1 MGILTMRITSTAFVL
16 LIQTFVCLASNDSQF
31 QLINRATG
39 FCLVK
44 LNNHCNDIRWT
55 SGDRL
60 LVQYKNKCLGVQ
72 GKTVGSEVNLYDCDE
87 TSELQ
92 KWECKNETVI
102 ALKGQELYIDLT
114 ADNTAVLS
122 NKVVPSSHLTISG
135 TSSGACTRTYTEL
148 YTIEGN
154 AAGRPCM
161 FPFFYKSIWYS
172 ECTAIESPGNRKWCA
187 VETKYDHE
195 LWGYC
200 PTNSK
205 ETWNKDPT
213 TGASYQLNTQS
224 ALTWDQADASC
235 KQQSASLLSI
245 SNPHEQAYISALL
258 GANWGQEYK
267 LWVGLSFQDL
277 DYVWKWSNGNPYAY
291 LNWDSGHPVSNPGYK
306 CGIIDG
312 TVQFSWQ
319 SSKCNKKLGYICYSE
334 GPLDAPTE
342 APESGFCTAPW
353 IPYNGHCFY
362 LYRNETKK
370 WSDAQKACRKEE
382 GDLVSIRNVEDQ
394 SFIISQLGYA
404 STDELWIGLNDRKRE
419 RLFVWSDHSPVSYT
433 SWDSR
438 EPTVTSEQE
447 DCVLIRGENGNWAD
461 RVCDEKHGFICMK
474 TSDSEPSGDEV
485 ELNAGCKTGWKRHGS
500 YCYFVGTET
509 KTFHEANDD
518 CKSSNSYLADVS
530 TGVDNNFLVSLVGLR
545 PEKHFWIGLSN
556 LKNREYFM
564 WTNNAYPRYTHW
576 NTHMPGHV
584 QGCVAMATGHSAGLW
599 DVLPCTNKEKYIC
612 KHLAEG
618 AALTPAPPTTATPN
632 CTDGW
637 IKMQSRGICYKI
649 FPEASEKRKTWYE
662 ARDYCR
668 AIGGD
673 LVSIHSSADLLRTYN
688 NIYNHWPNQYWIGL
702 SAPDPDTGYVWSDR
716 SPVNFQ
722 DWKDGEP
729 NNKNNAE
736 LCVEVERV
744 YWDNIFLWSD
754 VPCEKYNNWIC
765 QIHAGVTPKPAPDPV
780 TPEYN
785 TTSDG
790 WLEWNGAQYYIN
802 EKAMAMEDA
811 RTFCR
816 QRHGDLVS
824 INSEAER
831 IFLWKQIS
839 TGHQNSWI
847 GLSVDLDGTFQWMDG
862 SQVVFQR
869 WDENQPEF
877 KNFDE
882 NCAVMTHHNGFW
894 HDSNCGLEYMSF
906 CKRSSSTPTNTTAA
920 VPTVSPKGGC
930 PPPWKKFNS
939 KCYIIFKNQ
948 NLTWQ
953 DAREKC
959 KQKGGQLASI
969 TSRQVEVFLLSQMVD
984 APTTDLW
991 IGLIWSQ
998 WKTYWTDGQPKSYTN
1013 LGNNHWYWY
1022 DQMKNCF
1029 VINTKPLVGIGKWIQ
1044 KSCNDTNGFICHRNL
1059 DTSQPDSPEPTISTN
1074 YIKILN
1080 DSIKVVPQQMNWDK
1094 AAEYCKND
1102 DALLASLRNEWMQAY
1117 VELMAL
1123 NLKAPLWFGLHKVQI
1138 NGSFRYVDGWHL
1150 IFSRWGTNEPR
1161 KDRSCVYMDVD
1172 GKWKTAHCNETLMSV
1187 CMKSTDVLPTE
1198 STIFPGV
1205 CPQDPEAT
1213 IENKNYIW
1221 VPFRGYCY
1229 IFITEQ
1235 THWRE
1240 ASTTCVA
1247 HGGMLASIE
1256 DSSEQKFLEINLR
1269 TFQDGYTS
1277 FWIGLFK
1284 KQHKEEWLWV
1294 DRTAMGYTNWAEGQP
1309 FNMSFGSRTGEIS
1322 TSDGT
1327 WKDIGI
1333 WDYRPYICKTPK
1345 VLLPTPSPPAQ
1356 TGLPHHQRVYITTA
1370 VVLVITGIA
1379 VVAVTAVFIFKKF
1392 GHQLPAPNTFD
1403 NPLFFSSRVSQP
1415 EQADT
1420 SILVEN
1426 AAEENTGDLISM

>member
-1 MGILTMRITSTAFVL
+1 MRITSTVFVL
-16 LIQTFVCLASNDSQF
+16 LIQTFLYSQF

-60 LVQYKNKCLGVQ
+60 LVQNKNKCLGVQ

-92 KWECKNETVI
+92 KWECMNETVI

-122 NKVVPSSHLTISG
+122 NKVVPNSHLTISG

-161 FPFFYKSIWYS
+161 FPFFYKSNWYS
-172 ECTAIESPGNRKWCA
+172 ECTAVDSPGNRKWCA

-245 SNPHEQAYISALL
+245 SNPHEQAYIS
-258 GANWGQEYK
+258 GKEK
-267 LWVGLSFQDL
+267 
-277 DYVWKWSNGNPYAY
+277 
-291 LNWDSGHPVSNPGYK
+291 
-306 CGIIDG
+306 
-312 TVQFSWQ
+312 T
-319 SSKCNKKLGYICYSE
+319 
-334 GPLDAPTE
+334 
-342 APESGFCTAPW
+342 PESGFCTAPW

-370 WSDAQKACRKEE
+370 WSDAQKACRKEG
-382 GDLVSIRNVEDQ
+382 GDLVTIRNVEDQ

-404 STDELWIGLNDRKRE
+404 STDELWIGLNDRNRE

-500 YCYFVGTET
+500 YCYFLGTET

-518 CKSSNSYLADVS
+518 CKSSNSYLADL
-530 TGVDNNFLVSLVGLR
+530 GGAEIYSLEHSYLTISFITQG
-545 PEKHFWIGLSN
+545 N
-556 LKNREYFM
+556 
-564 WTNNAYPRYTHW
+564 
-576 NTHMPGHV
+576 V

-599 DVLPCTNKEKYIC
+599 DMLPCTNKEKYIC

-618 AALTPAPPTTATPN
+618 EALTPAPPTTATPN

-673 LVSIHSSADLLRTYN
+673 LVSIHSSADLLPR
-688 NIYNHWPNQYWIGL
+688 HNQYWIGL
-702 SAPDPDTGYVWSDR
+702 SAPDPDTGYVWSDG

-722 DWKDGEP
+722 EWSDGEP
-729 NNKNNAE
+729 NNENNAE
-736 LCVEVERV
+736 SCAEMKPN
-744 YWDNIFLWSD
+744 YWEKTLFWSD
-754 VPCEKYNNWIC
+754 VHCEKYNNWIC
-765 QIHAGVTPKPAPDPV
+765 QIHAGTAWSQLRISYLFS
-780 TPEYN
+780 EYN

-802 EKAMAMEDA
+802 KKAMAMEDA
-811 RTFCR
+811 RMFCR

-831 IFLWKQIS
+831 IFLWKQVS
-839 TGHQNSWI
+839 YQNSWI

-862 SQVVFQR
+862 SQLLFQS
-869 WDENQPEF
+869 WQENQPDF

-882 NCAVMTHHNGFW
+882 NCAFMTYHNGFW
-894 HDSNCGLEYMSF
+894 HDSSCGLEYASI
-906 CKRSSSTPTNTTAA
+906 CKRSSSTPANTTAA

-930 PPPWKKFNS
+930 PHPWKKCNS
-939 KCYIIFKNQ
+939 KCYSIIDNQ
-948 NLTWQ
+948 NLTWH

-959 KQKGGQLASI
+959 KQKGGNLVSI
-969 TSRQVEVFLLSQMVD
+969 TSRQVEGLFHFLFTQISISILLPSRLLRSIYDTTTEFLLFSLYHHVSLFSVD
-984 APTTDLW
+984 PTLFP
-991 IGLIWSQ
+991 Q
-998 WKTYWTDGQPKSYTN
+998 
-1013 LGNNHWYWY
+1013 
-1022 DQMKNCF
+1022 KNCF
-1029 VINTKPLVGIGKWIQ
+1029 VINTKPLIGIGKWIQ

-1102 DALLASLRNEWMQAY
+1102 DALLASLRNEWTQAY
-1117 VELMAL
+1117 VELLAL
-1123 NLKAPLWFGLHKVQI
+1123 NLKAPLWFGLHKI

-1150 IFSRWGTNEPR
+1150 IFSRWGKNEPS

-1172 GKWKTAHCNETLMSV
+1172 GKWKTTHCNETLMSV

-1198 STIFPGV
+1198 STLFPGV
-1205 CPQDPEAT
+1205 CPLDPEAT

-1235 THWRE
+1235 KRWQE
-1240 ASTTCVA
+1240 ASTSCVA

-1284 KQHKEEWLWV
+1284 KQHK
-1294 DRTAMGYTNWAEGQP
+1294 
-1309 FNMSFGSRTGEIS
+1309 GESLFIFMVNNNNNNNS
-1322 TSDGT
+1322 NIFFDHLFLNQIF
-1327 WKDIGI
+1327 K
-1333 WDYRPYICKTPK
+1333 
-1345 VLLPTPSPPAQ
+1345 

-1379 VVAVTAVFIFKKF
+1379 VVAVTAVFFFKKF

>member
-1 MGILTMRITSTAFVL
+1 MGMLTMRITSTVFVL
-16 LIQTFVCLASNDSQF
+16 LIQTFFCLASDDPQF
-31 QLINRATG
+31 QLINRGTG

-44 LNNHCNDIRWT
+44 LNNFCFSMRWT

-102 ALKGQELYIDLT
+102 ALKGQELYINLT
-114 ADNTAVLS
+114 ADNSAVLS
-122 NKVVPSSHLTISG
+122 NKAGPSSHLTISG

-161 FPFFYKSIWYS
+161 FPFFYKSNWYS
-172 ECTAIESPGNRKWCA
+172 ECTAFDSTGNRKWCA

-235 KQQSASLLSI
+235 KQQGASLLSI
-245 SNPHEQAYISALL
+245 SNPHEQAYVS
-258 GANWGQEYK
+258 GANRGQEYK
-267 LWVGLSFQDL
+267 LWVGLIFQDL

-312 TVQFSWQ
+312 AVQYSWQ

-334 GPLDAPTE
+334 GPLAAPTE
-342 APESGFCTAPW
+342 AAETGFCTAPW
-353 IPYNGHCFY
+353 IPYNGDCFY

-370 WSDAQKACRKEE
+370 WSDAQKACRKEG

-394 SFIISQLGYA
+394 SFVISQLGYA

-461 RVCDEKHGFICMK
+461 HVCEEKHGFICMK

-518 CKSSNSYLADVS
+518 CKSSKSYLADIA
-530 TGVDNNFLVSLVGLR
+530 TGVDNAFLINLVGLR

-564 WTNNAYPRYTHW
+564 WTNNAYARYTHW
-576 NTHMPGHV
+576 NTNMPGHV
-584 QGCVAMATGHSAGLW
+584 QGCVAMATGHFAGLW

-618 AALTPAPPTTATPN
+618 EALTPAPPTTATPN

-637 IKMQSRGICYKI
+637 IKMPSRHVCYKI
-649 FPEASEKRKTWYE
+649 FPEDSEERKTWYE

-673 LVSIHSSADLLRTYN
+673 LVSIHSSADLLHTQSYTY
-688 NIYNHWPNQYWIGL
+688 YHWINQYWIGL
-702 SAPDPDTGYVWSDR
+702 SAPDPDTGYVWSDG

-722 DWKDGEP
+722 KWKDGEP
-729 NNKNNAE
+729 NNKNDAE
-736 LCVEVERV
+736 FCVEMGHEH
-744 YWDNIFLWSD
+744 WGGTFFWSD
-754 VPCEKYNNWIC
+754 VHCEKYNGWIC
-765 QIHAGVTPKPAPDPV
+765 QIHAA
-780 TPEYN
+780 YN

-802 EKAMAMEDA
+802 KNEMAMEDA

-816 QRHGDLVS
+816 QRHGDLVF

-839 TGHQNSWI
+839 TGYWNSWI

-862 SQVVFQR
+862 SQVLFQR
-869 WDENQPEF
+869 WDENQPKF

-894 HDSNCGLEYMSF
+894 HDSNCGLEYISF
-906 CKRSSSTPTNTTAA
+906 CKRSSSPPTNTTAA

-939 KCYIIFKNQ
+939 KCYSVIYNQ
-948 NLTWQ
+948 NLTWH

-959 KQKGGQLASI
+959 RQKGGQLASI
-969 TSRQVEVFLLSQMVD
+969 TSRQVE
-984 APTTDLW
+984 
-991 IGLIWSQ
+991 
-998 WKTYWTDGQPKSYTN
+998 
-1013 LGNNHWYWY
+1013 
-1022 DQMKNCF
+1022 
-1029 VINTKPLVGIGKWIQ
+1029 
-1044 KSCNDTNGFICHRNL
+1044 
-1059 DTSQPDSPEPTISTN
+1059 DTSRPDPPEPTISTN

-1094 AAEYCKND
+1094 AVEYCKND
-1102 DALLASLRNEWMQAY
+1102 DALLASLRNEWTQAY
-1117 VELMAL
+1117 VELLAL

-1138 NGSFRYVDGWHL
+1138 NGSFRYVDRWHL

-1213 IENKNYIW
+1213 IESNNYIW

-1235 THWRE
+1235 KHWQE
-1240 ASTTCVA
+1240 ASTSCVA
-1247 HGGMLASIE
+1247 HGGMLPSIE

-1269 TFQDGYTS
+1269 TFQDSYTS

-1284 KQHKEEWLWV
+1284 KQYKEEWLWL
-1294 DRTAMGYTNWAEGQP
+1294 DRTVMGYTNWAEGQP
-1309 FNMSFGSRTGEIS
+1309 DHMSFGSRTGEIS

-1327 WKDIGI
+1327 WKDMEM
-1333 WDYRPYICKTPK
+1333 WVRRPYICKTQK
-1345 VLLPTPSPPAQ
+1345 GKLSPPIHM
-1356 TGLPHHQRVYITTA
+1356 P
-1370 VVLVITGIA
+1370 
-1379 VVAVTAVFIFKKF
+1379 F
-1392 GHQLPAPNTFD
+1392 QLPKYRRNSYSRFWKCKI
-1403 NPLFFSSRVSQP
+1403 NPHQNRPKMFFTDREYWQC
-1415 EQADT
+1415 
-1420 SILVEN
+1420 IL
-1426 AAEENTGDLISM
+1426 

>member
-1 MGILTMRITSTAFVL
+1 ITVFQYFFST
-16 LIQTFVCLASNDSQF
+16 DPQF

-44 LNNHCNDIRWT
+44 LNNFCLSMRWT

-60 LVQYKNKCLGVQ
+60 LVQYKKKCLGVQ
-72 GKTVGSEVNLYDCDE
+72 GKTVGSEVNFYDCDE

-102 ALKGQELYIDLT
+102 ALKGQELYINLT
-114 ADNTAVLS
+114 ADNSAVLS
-122 NKVVPSSHLTISG
+122 NKVGPNSHLTISG

-161 FPFFYKSIWYS
+161 FPFFYKSNWYS
-172 ECTAIESPGNRKWCA
+172 ECTAFDSAGNRKWCA

-235 KQQSASLLSI
+235 KQQGASLLSI
-245 SNPHEQAYISALL
+245 SNPHEQAYVSGKVTNLHSTL
-258 GANWGQEYK
+258 N
-267 LWVGLSFQDL
+267 LWVGLIFQDL

-291 LNWDSGHPVSNPGYK
+291 LNWDSAAE
-306 CGIIDG
+306 
-312 TVQFSWQ
+312 T
-319 SSKCNKKLGYICYSE
+319 
-334 GPLDAPTE
+334 
-342 APESGFCTAPW
+342 GFCTAPW
-353 IPYNGHCFY
+353 IPYNSDCFY

-370 WSDAQKACRKEE
+370 WSDAQKACRKEG

-438 EPTVTSEQE
+438 EPTVTSEQQ

-461 RVCDEKHGFICMK
+461 RVCEEKHGFICMK

-518 CKSSNSYLADVS
+518 CKSSKSYLADIS
-530 TGVDNNFLVSLVGLR
+530 TGVDNAFLINLVGLR

-564 WTNNAYPRYTHW
+564 WTNNAYARYTHW
-576 NTHMPGHV
+576 NTNMPGHV
-584 QGCVAMATGHSAGLW
+584 QGCVAMATGHFAGLW

-618 AALTPAPPTTATPN
+618 EALTPAPPTTATPN

-637 IKMQSRGICYKI
+637 IKMPSRHVCYKI
-649 FPEASEKRKTWYE
+649 FPEDSEERKTWYE

-673 LVSIHSSADLLRTYN
+673 LVSIHSSADLLHTQSYS
-688 NIYNHWPNQYWIGL
+688 YYHWYSIF
-702 SAPDPDTGYVWSDR
+702 APDPDTGYVWSDG

-722 DWKDGEP
+722 KWKDGEP
-729 NNKNNAE
+729 NNKNDAE
-736 LCVEVERV
+736 FCVEMEHEH
-744 YWDNIFLWSD
+744 WGGTFFWSD
-754 VPCEKYNNWIC
+754 VHCEKYNGWIC
-765 QIHAGVTPKPAPDPV
+765 QIHAGDTPKPAPDPV
-780 TPEYN
+780 TPAYN

-802 EKAMAMEDA
+802 KNEMAMEDA

-816 QRHGDLVS
+816 QRHGDLVF

-831 IFLWKQIS
+831 IFLWKQVSNGIFK
-839 TGHQNSWI
+839 I
-847 GLSVDLDGTFQWMDG
+847 FFKVMVL
-862 SQVVFQR
+862 FQR
-869 WDENQPEF
+869 WDENQPKF

-894 HDSNCGLEYMSF
+894 HDSNCGLEYISF
-906 CKRSSSTPTNTTAA
+906 CKRSSSPPTNTTAA

-939 KCYIIFKNQ
+939 KVRCLFIVIYNQ
-948 NLTWQ
+948 NLTWH

-959 KQKGGQLASI
+959 RQKGGQLASI
-969 TSRQVEVFLLSQMVD
+969 TSRQVEVFLLSQMVG

-991 IGLIWSQ
+991 IGLFQSEWT
-998 WKTYWTDGQPKSYTN
+998 TYWSDGQPKSYTN
-1013 LGNNHWYWY
+1013 LGDN
-1022 DQMKNCF
+1022 
-1029 VINTKPLVGIGKWIQ
+1029 VNT
-1044 KSCNDTNGFICHRNL
+1044 SR
-1059 DTSQPDSPEPTISTN
+1059 PDPPEPTISTN

-1080 DSIKVVPQQMNWDK
+1080 DSIKVVPQQMKWDK

-1102 DALLASLRNEWMQAY
+1102 DALLASLRNEWTQAY
-1117 VELMAL
+1117 VELLAL

-1213 IENKNYIW
+1213 LESNNYIW

-1235 THWRE
+1235 KYWQE
-1240 ASTTCVA
+1240 ASTSCVA
-1247 HGGMLASIE
+1247 HGGMLPSIE

-1269 TFQDGYTS
+1269 TFQDSYTS

-1284 KQHKEEWLWV
+1284 KQYKEEWLWL
-1294 DRTAMGYTNWAEGQP
+1294 DRTVMGYTNWAEGQP
-1309 FNMSFGSRTGEIS
+1309 DNMSFGSRTGEIS

-1327 WKDIGI
+1327 WKDMEM
-1333 WDYRPYICKTPK
+1333 WVRRPYICKTQK
-1345 VLLPTPSPPAQ
+1345 GKLITSTFSLCTE
-1356 TGLPHHQRVYITTA
+1356 TGLPHQQRVYITTA

-1392 GHQLPAPNTFD
+1392 RHQLPAPNTFD
-1403 NPLFFSSRVSQP
+1403 NPLFFNSRVSQP

-1426 AAEENTGDLISM
+1426 AVEENTGNLISM

>member
-1 MGILTMRITSTAFVL
+1 MKIFFVL
-16 LIQTFVCLASNDSQF
+16 YITNSTVFQYFFSTDPQF

-44 LNNHCNDIRWT
+44 LNNFCLSMRWT

-60 LVQYKNKCLGVQ
+60 LVQYKKKCLGVQ
-72 GKTVGSEVNLYDCDE
+72 GKTVGSEVNFYDCDE

-102 ALKGQELYIDLT
+102 ALKGQELYINLT
-114 ADNTAVLS
+114 ADNSAVLS
-122 NKVVPSSHLTISG
+122 NKVGPSSHLTISG

-161 FPFFYKSIWYS
+161 FPFFYKSNWYS
-172 ECTAIESPGNRKWCA
+172 ACTAFDSAGNRKWCA

-235 KQQSASLLSI
+235 KQQGASLLSI
-245 SNPHEQAYISALL
+245 SNPHEQAYVSGKVTNLHSTL
-258 GANWGQEYK
+258 N
-267 LWVGLSFQDL
+267 LWVGLIFQDL

-312 TVQFSWQ
+312 AVQYSWQ

-334 GPLDAPTE
+334 GPLAAPTE
-342 APESGFCTAPW
+342 AAETGFCTAPW

-370 WSDAQKACRKEE
+370 WSDAQKACRKEG

-404 STDELWIGLNDRKRE
+404 STDELWIGLNDRNRE

-461 RVCDEKHGFICMK
+461 RVCEEKHGFICMK

-518 CKSSNSYLADVS
+518 CKSSKSYLADVS
-530 TGVDNNFLVSLVGLR
+530 TGVDNAFLVSLVGLR

-618 AALTPAPPTTATPN
+618 EALTPAPPTTATPN

-637 IKMQSRGICYKI
+637 TKMQSRGVCYK
-649 FPEASEKRKTWYE
+649 ASEKRKTWYE

-673 LVSIHSSADLLRTYN
+673 LVSIHSSADLLPRQFERYSVIWSTIRYKN
-688 NIYNHWPNQYWIGL
+688 LEHTFVHYRHNQYWIGL
-702 SAPDPDTGYVWSDR
+702 SAPDPDTGYVWSDG

-722 DWKDGEP
+722 EWKDGEP
-729 NNKNNAE
+729 NNENNAE
-736 LCVEVERV
+736 SCAQMKRN
-744 YWDNIFLWSD
+744 YWEKTFFWSD
-754 VPCEKYNNWIC
+754 VHCEKYNNWVC
-765 QIHAGVTPKPAPDPV
+765 QIHAGTAWSQLSNSFPAPDPV

-802 EKAMAMEDA
+802 KNLMAMEDA

-831 IFLWKQIS
+831 IFLWKQVSNGIFK
-839 TGHQNSWI
+839 TFTKLLFQSW
-847 GLSVDLDGTFQWMDG
+847 Q
-862 SQVVFQR
+862 
-869 WDENQPEF
+869 ENQPDF

-882 NCAVMTHHNGFW
+882 NCAFMAYHNGFW
-894 HDSNCGLEYMSF
+894 HDSSCGLEYASI
-906 CKRSSSTPTNTTAA
+906 CKRSSSTPANTTAA
-920 VPTVSPKGGC
+920 VPTVPPKGGC
-930 PPPWKKFNS
+930 PHPWKKFNS
-939 KCYIIFKNQ
+939 KCYSIIDNQ
-948 NLTWQ
+948 NLTWH

-959 KQKGGQLASI
+959 KQKGGNLVSI
-969 TSRQVEVFLLSQMVD
+969 TSRDVEGLFHFHFTQISISILLPSPLLWSVYD
-984 APTTDLW
+984 TTATAH
-991 IGLIWSQ
+991 
-998 WKTYWTDGQPKSYTN
+998 KA
-1013 LGNNHWYWY
+1013 NNSVLNKLYFVVPR
-1022 DQMKNCF
+1022 QMK
-1029 VINTKPLVGIGKWIQ
+1029 
-1044 KSCNDTNGFICHRNL
+1044 
-1059 DTSQPDSPEPTISTN
+1059 
-1074 YIKILN
+1074 
-1080 DSIKVVPQQMNWDK
+1080 WDK
-1094 AAEYCKND
+1094 AAEYCQND
-1102 DALLASLRNEWMQAY
+1102 DALLASLRNEWTQAY
-1117 VELMAL
+1117 VELLAL
-1123 NLKAPLWFGLHKVQI
+1123 NLKAPLWFGLHKAQI
-1138 NGSFRYVDGWHL
+1138 NGSFRYVDRWHL
-1150 IFSRWGTNEPR
+1150 TFSRWGKNEPS

-1172 GKWKTAHCNETLMSV
+1172 GRWKTAHCNETLMSV

-1198 STIFPGV
+1198 STLFPGV
-1205 CPQDPEAT
+1205 CPLDPEAT

-1235 THWRE
+1235 KGWQE
-1240 ASTTCVA
+1240 ASTSCVA

-1256 DSSEQKFLEINLR
+1256 DSAEQEFLESNLR
-1269 TFQDGYTS
+1269 TFQD
-1277 FWIGLFK
+1277 K
-1284 KQHKEEWLWV
+1284 EWLWV
-1294 DRTAMGYTNWAEGQP
+1294 DRSVIGYTNWAEGQP
-1309 FNMSFGSRTGEIS
+1309 VNGSRLIRRGEIS

-1327 WKDIGI
+1327 WKDTEMWGQ
-1333 WDYRPYICKTPK
+1333 RPYICKTQK
-1345 VLLPTPSPPAQ
+1345 E

-1379 VVAVTAVFIFKKF
+1379 VVAVTAVFFFKKF

-1403 NPLFFSSRVSQP
+1403 NPLFFSSKVSQP

-1426 AAEENTGDLISM
+1426 AAEENTGD

>member
-1 MGILTMRITSTAFVL
+1 MRITSTVFVL
-16 LIQTFVCLASNDSQF
+16 LIQTFLCLASDDSQF

-60 LVQYKNKCLGVQ
+60 LVQNKNKCLGVQ

-122 NKVVPSSHLTISG
+122 NKVAPSSHLTISG

-161 FPFFYKSIWYS
+161 FPFFYKSNWYS
-172 ECTAIESPGNRKWCA
+172 ECTAFDSPGNRKWCA
-187 VETKYDHE
+187 AETKYDHE

-245 SNPHEQAYISALL
+245 SNPHEQAYIS
-258 GANWGQEYK
+258 GKETTNSHFRPTIRS
-267 LWVGLSFQDL
+267 LWESCYFGHKTRFWILSL
-277 DYVWKWSNGNPYAY
+277 HKHSV
-291 LNWDSGHPVSNPGYK
+291 
-306 CGIIDG
+306 
-312 TVQFSWQ
+312 TFS
-319 SSKCNKKLGYICYSE
+319 
-334 GPLDAPTE
+334 
-342 APESGFCTAPW
+342 
-353 IPYNGHCFY
+353 
-362 LYRNETKK
+362 
-370 WSDAQKACRKEE
+370 
-382 GDLVSIRNVEDQ
+382 
-394 SFIISQLGYA
+394 
-404 STDELWIGLNDRKRE
+404 STDELWIGLNDRNRE

-447 DCVLIRGENGNWAD
+447 DYDCPCLACSSE
-461 RVCDEKHGFICMK
+461 C
-474 TSDSEPSGDEV
+474 TSITKALDHNSV
-485 ELNAGCKTGWKRHGS
+485 S
-500 YCYFVGTET
+500 YILF
-509 KTFHEANDD
+509 
-518 CKSSNSYLADVS
+518 
-530 TGVDNNFLVSLVGLR
+530 
-545 PEKHFWIGLSN
+545 
-556 LKNREYFM
+556 
-564 WTNNAYPRYTHW
+564 
-576 NTHMPGHV
+576 
-584 QGCVAMATGHSAGLW
+584 
-599 DVLPCTNKEKYIC
+599 
-612 KHLAEG
+612 
-618 AALTPAPPTTATPN
+618 
-632 CTDGW
+632 
-637 IKMQSRGICYKI
+637 KI
-649 FPEASEKRKTWYE
+649 FTEASEKRKTWYE

-673 LVSIHSSADLLRTYN
+673 LVSIHSSADLLPR
-688 NIYNHWPNQYWIGL
+688 PNQYWIGL
-702 SAPDPDTGYVWSDR
+702 SAPDPDTGYVWSDG

-722 DWKDGEP
+722 EWSDGEP
-729 NNKNNAE
+729 NNENNAE
-736 LCVEVERV
+736 SCAEMKSN
-744 YWDNIFLWSD
+744 YWQKTFFWSD
-754 VPCEKYNNWIC
+754 VHCEKYNNWIC
-765 QIHAGVTPKPAPDPV
+765 QVHA
-780 TPEYN
+780 EYN

-802 EKAMAMEDA
+802 KKAMAMEDA
-811 RTFCR
+811 RMFCR

-831 IFLWKQIS
+831 IFLWKQVS
-839 TGHQNSWI
+839 YQNSWI

-862 SQVVFQR
+862 SQLLFQS
-869 WDENQPEF
+869 WQENQPDF

-882 NCAVMTHHNGFW
+882 NCAFMTYHNGFW
-894 HDSNCGLEYMSF
+894 HDSSCGLEYASI
-906 CKRSSSTPTNTTAA
+906 CKRSSSTPANTTAA
-920 VPTVSPKGGC
+920 VPTVPPKGGC
-930 PPPWKKFNS
+930 PHPWKKFNS
-939 KCYIIFKNQ
+939 KCYSIIDNQ
-948 NLTWQ
+948 NLTWH

-959 KQKGGQLASI
+959 KQKGGNLVSI
-969 TSRQVEVFLLSQMVD
+969 TSRDVEGLFHFLFTQICISILLPSPLLWSIYDTTTEFLLLCS
-984 APTTDLW
+984 
-991 IGLIWSQ
+991 
-998 WKTYWTDGQPKSYTN
+998 
-1013 LGNNHWYWY
+1013 
-1022 DQMKNCF
+1022 F
-1029 VINTKPLVGIGKWIQ
+1029 
-1044 KSCNDTNGFICHRNL
+1044 

-1102 DALLASLRNEWMQAY
+1102 DALLASLRNEWTQAY
-1117 VELMAL
+1117 VELLAL
-1123 NLKAPLWFGLHKVQI
+1123 NLKAPLWFGLHKAQI

-1150 IFSRWGTNEPR
+1150 IFSRWGKNEPS

-1172 GKWKTAHCNETLMSV
+1172 GKWKTTHCNETLMSV
-1187 CMKSTDVLPTE
+1187 CMKST
-1198 STIFPGV
+1198 
-1205 CPQDPEAT
+1205 DPEAT

-1235 THWRE
+1235 KRWQE
-1240 ASTTCVA
+1240 ASTSCVA

-1284 KQHKEEWLWV
+1284 KQHKEEWLWLDKTV
-1294 DRTAMGYTNWAEGQP
+1294 ISYTNWAEGQP
-1309 FNMSFGSRTGEIS
+1309 VNGSRLPRRGEIS

-1327 WKDIGI
+1327 WTDIGM
-1333 WDYRPYICKTPK
+1333 WVQRPYICKIQK
-1345 VLLPTPSPPAQ
+1345 E

-1379 VVAVTAVFIFKKF
+1379 VVAVSAVFFFKKF

-1420 SILVEN
+1420 NILVEN

>member
-1 MGILTMRITSTAFVL
+1 MDEDFLCFFTSPTVL
-16 LIQTFVCLASNDSQF
+16 FFNIFFSTDSQF

-60 LVQYKNKCLGVQ
+60 LVQNKNKCLGVQ

-92 KWECKNETVI
+92 KWECMNETVI

-122 NKVVPSSHLTISG
+122 NKVVPNSHLTISG

-161 FPFFYKSIWYS
+161 FPFFYKSNWYS
-172 ECTAIESPGNRKWCA
+172 ECTAVDSPGNRKWCA

-245 SNPHEQAYISALL
+245 SNPHEQAYIS
-258 GANWGQEYK
+258 GKEK
-267 LWVGLSFQDL
+267 MTSFI
-277 DYVWKWSNGNPYAY
+277 YHHCSV
-291 LNWDSGHPVSNPGYK
+291 GHPVSNPGYK

-312 TVQFSWQ
+312 AVQLSWQ

-370 WSDAQKACRKEE
+370 WSDAQKACRKEG
-382 GDLVSIRNVEDQ
+382 GDLVTIRNVEDQ
-394 SFIISQLGYA
+394 SFIISQLGYGMA
-404 STDELWIGLNDRKRE
+404 IKTSEHHLHSFNITFTLHFSYLCNFYAIAGDKQVVTLMQCDSAFWCFTPCYHKKTERQHLTTGLN
-419 RLFVWSDHSPVSYT
+419 SSPTCFSAM
-433 SWDSR
+433 
-438 EPTVTSEQE
+438 Q
-447 DCVLIRGENGNWAD
+447 
-461 RVCDEKHGFICMK
+461 
-474 TSDSEPSGDEV
+474 
-485 ELNAGCKTGWKRHGS
+485 GWKRHGS
-500 YCYFVGTET
+500 YCYFLGTET

-518 CKSSNSYLADVS
+518 CKTSNVTCVNISR
-530 TGVDNNFLVSLVGLR
+530 VDNAFLVSLVGLR

-564 WTNNAYPRYTHW
+564 WTNNAYARYTHW
-576 NTHMPGHV
+576 NTHMPGNV

-599 DVLPCTNKEKYIC
+599 DMLPCTNKEKYIC

-618 AALTPAPPTTATPN
+618 EALTPAPPTTATPN

-673 LVSIHSSADLLRTYN
+673 LVSIHSSADLLPR
-688 NIYNHWPNQYWIGL
+688 HNQYWIGL
-702 SAPDPDTGYVWSDR
+702 SAPDPDTGYVWSDG
-716 SPVNFQ
+716 SPVSLQFLTLYNE
-722 DWKDGEP
+722 WSDGEP
-729 NNKNNAE
+729 NNENNAE
-736 LCVEVERV
+736 SCAEMKPN
-744 YWDNIFLWSD
+744 YWEKTLFWSD
-754 VPCEKYNNWIC
+754 VHCEKYNNWIC
-765 QIHAGVTPKPAPDPV
+765 QIHAGTAWSQLRISYLFS
-780 TPEYN
+780 EYN

-802 EKAMAMEDA
+802 KKAMAMEDA
-811 RTFCR
+811 RMFCR

-831 IFLWKQIS
+831 IFLWKQVSNGICK
-839 TGHQNSWI
+839 
-847 GLSVDLDGTFQWMDG
+847 TFTKLIFLIIH
-862 SQVVFQR
+862 SR
-869 WDENQPEF
+869 
-877 KNFDE
+877 
-882 NCAVMTHHNGFW
+882 FW
-894 HDSNCGLEYMSF
+894 HDSSCGLEYASI
-906 CKRSSSTPTNTTAA
+906 CKRSSSTPANTTAA

-930 PPPWKKFNS
+930 PHPWKKCNS
-939 KCYIIFKNQ
+939 KCYSIIDNQ
-948 NLTWQ
+948 NLTWH

-959 KQKGGQLASI
+959 KQKGGNLVSI
-969 TSRQVEVFLLSQMVD
+969 TSRQVEGLFHFLFTQISISILLPSRLLRSIYDTTTEFLFSLYHHVSLFSVD
-984 APTTDLW
+984 PTLFP
-991 IGLIWSQ
+991 Q
-998 WKTYWTDGQPKSYTN
+998 
-1013 LGNNHWYWY
+1013 
-1022 DQMKNCF
+1022 KNCF
-1029 VINTKPLVGIGKWIQ
+1029 VINTKPLIGIGKWIQ

-1059 DTSQPDSPEPTISTN
+1059 DSPEPTISTN

-1102 DALLASLRNEWMQAY
+1102 DALLASLRNEWTQAY
-1117 VELMAL
+1117 VELLAL
-1123 NLKAPLWFGLHKVQI
+1123 NLKAPLWFGLHKI

-1150 IFSRWGTNEPR
+1150 IFSRWGKNEPS

-1172 GKWKTAHCNETLMSV
+1172 GKWKTTHCNETLMSV

-1198 STIFPGV
+1198 STLFPGV
-1205 CPQDPEAT
+1205 CPLDPEAT

-1235 THWRE
+1235 KRWQE
-1240 ASTTCVA
+1240 ASTSCVA

-1284 KQHKEEWLWV
+1284 KQHKEEWLWLDKTV
-1294 DRTAMGYTNWAEGQP
+1294 ISYTNWAEGQP
-1309 FNMSFGSRTGEIS
+1309 VNGSRLPRRGEIS

-1327 WKDIGI
+1327 WTDIGM
-1333 WDYRPYICKTPK
+1333 WVQRPYICKIQK
-1345 VLLPTPSPPAQ
+1345 GKIIFIYKS
-1356 TGLPHHQRVYITTA
+1356 
-1370 VVLVITGIA
+1370 
-1379 VVAVTAVFIFKKF
+1379 VFS
-1392 GHQLPAPNTFD
+1392 
-1403 NPLFFSSRVSQP
+1403 FSF
-1415 EQADT
+1415 
-1420 SILVEN
+1420 L
-1426 AAEENTGDLISM
+1426 

>member
-1 MGILTMRITSTAFVL
+1 
-16 LIQTFVCLASNDSQF
+16 
-31 QLINRATG
+31 
-39 FCLVK
+39 
-44 LNNHCNDIRWT
+44 
-55 SGDRL
+55 
-60 LVQYKNKCLGVQ
+60 
-72 GKTVGSEVNLYDCDE
+72 TV
-87 TSELQ
+87 
-92 KWECKNETVI
+92 
-102 ALKGQELYIDLT
+102 
-114 ADNTAVLS
+114 
-122 NKVVPSSHLTISG
+122 
-135 TSSGACTRTYTEL
+135 
-148 YTIEGN
+148 
-154 AAGRPCM
+154 
-161 FPFFYKSIWYS
+161 
-172 ECTAIESPGNRKWCA
+172 
-187 VETKYDHE
+187 
-195 LWGYC
+195 
-200 PTNSK
+200 
-205 ETWNKDPT
+205 
-213 TGASYQLNTQS
+213 
-224 ALTWDQADASC
+224 
-235 KQQSASLLSI
+235 
-245 SNPHEQAYISALL
+245 
-258 GANWGQEYK
+258 
-267 LWVGLSFQDL
+267 
-277 DYVWKWSNGNPYAY
+277 
-291 LNWDSGHPVSNPGYK
+291 GHPVSNPGYK

-312 TVQFSWQ
+312 AVQFSWQ

-334 GPLDAPTE
+334 GPLD
-342 APESGFCTAPW
+342 SGFCTAPW

-370 WSDAQKACRKEE
+370 WSDAQKACRKEG
-382 GDLVSIRNVEDQ
+382 GDLVTIRNVEDQ

-518 CKSSNSYLADVS
+518 CKIYNLTCVNISR
-530 TGVDNNFLVSLVGLR
+530 VDNTFLVSLVGLR

-564 WTNNAYPRYTHW
+564 WTNNAYARYTHW
-576 NTHMPGHV
+576 NTHMPGNV

-673 LVSIHSSADLLRTYN
+673 LVSIHSGADLLRTYN

-744 YWDNIFLWSD
+744 YWDNILLWSD

-765 QIHAGVTPKPAPDPV
+765 QIHAGKKVNYV
-780 TPEYN
+780 YN

-831 IFLWKQIS
+831 IFLWKQVGNGICKRF
-839 TGHQNSWI
+839 TKAMGK
-847 GLSVDLDGTFQWMDG
+847 VWMDG

-969 TSRQVEVFLLSQMVD
+969 TSRQVE
-984 APTTDLW
+984 
-991 IGLIWSQ
+991 GLFHFHFTQIL
-998 WKTYWTDGQPKSYTN
+998 TN
-1013 LGNNHWYWY
+1013 
-1022 DQMKNCF
+1022 
-1029 VINTKPLVGIGKWIQ
+1029 NTVYCMWNQ
-1044 KSCNDTNGFICHRNL
+1044 KSCNDTSGFICHRNL
-1059 DTSQPDSPEPTISTN
+1059 DSPEPTISTN

-1269 TFQDGYTS
+1269 TFQDGFTS

-1284 KQHKEEWLWV
+1284 KTTQ
-1294 DRTAMGYTNWAEGQP
+1294 RTAMGYTNWAEGQP

-1327 WKDIGI
+1327 WKDIEI

-1345 VLLPTPSPPAQ
+1345 GKVIFIYCSVFLFFLFIMLIQISCKTLTA
-1356 TGLPHHQRVYITTA
+1356 YITQSYESKT
-1370 VVLVITGIA
+1370 
-1379 VVAVTAVFIFKKF
+1379 
-1392 GHQLPAPNTFD
+1392 
-1403 NPLFFSSRVSQP
+1403 
-1415 EQADT
+1415 DT

>member
-1 MGILTMRITSTAFVL
+1 
-16 LIQTFVCLASNDSQF
+16 
-31 QLINRATG
+31 
-39 FCLVK
+39 
-44 LNNHCNDIRWT
+44 
-55 SGDRL
+55 
-60 LVQYKNKCLGVQ
+60 
-72 GKTVGSEVNLYDCDE
+72 
-87 TSELQ
+87 
-92 KWECKNETVI
+92 
-102 ALKGQELYIDLT
+102 
-114 ADNTAVLS
+114 
-122 NKVVPSSHLTISG
+122 
-135 TSSGACTRTYTEL
+135 
-148 YTIEGN
+148 
-154 AAGRPCM
+154 
-161 FPFFYKSIWYS
+161 
-172 ECTAIESPGNRKWCA
+172 
-187 VETKYDHE
+187 
-195 LWGYC
+195 
-200 PTNSK
+200 
-205 ETWNKDPT
+205 
-213 TGASYQLNTQS
+213 
-224 ALTWDQADASC
+224 
-235 KQQSASLLSI
+235 
-245 SNPHEQAYISALL
+245 
-258 GANWGQEYK
+258 
-267 LWVGLSFQDL
+267 WVGLSFQDL

-312 TVQFSWQ
+312 AVQFSWQ

-370 WSDAQKACRKEE
+370 WSDAQKACRKEG
-382 GDLVSIRNVEDQ
+382 GDLVTIRNVEDQ

-485 ELNAGCKTGWKRHGS
+485 ELNGWKRHGS

-518 CKSSNSYLADVS
+518 CKIYNLTCVNISR
-530 TGVDNNFLVSLVGLR
+530 VDNTFLVSLVGLR

-564 WTNNAYPRYTHW
+564 WTNNAYARYTHW
-576 NTHMPGHV
+576 NTHMPGNV

-637 IKMQSRGICYKI
+637 IKMQSRGICYKVQ
-649 FPEASEKRKTWYE
+649 KTWYE

-673 LVSIHSSADLLRTYN
+673 LVSIHSGADLLRTYN
-688 NIYNHWPNQYWIGL
+688 NIYNHWY
-702 SAPDPDTGYVWSDR
+702 SYVWSDR

-744 YWDNIFLWSD
+744 YWDNILLWSD

-839 TGHQNSWI
+839 TGYQNSWI

-882 NCAVMTHHNGFW
+882 NCAVMTHHNAGFW

-939 KCYIIFKNQ
+939 KFKG
-948 NLTWQ
+948 
-953 DAREKC
+953 AEYFC
-959 KQKGGQLASI
+959 KPLYLNHKSLS
-969 TSRQVEVFLLSQMVD
+969 TFSVFLLSQMVD

-991 IGLIWSQ
+991 IGLFRSQ

-1013 LGNNHWYWY
+1013 LGNNVLIYKIY
-1022 DQMKNCF
+1022 DQEY
-1029 VINTKPLVGIGKWIQ
+1029 
-1044 KSCNDTNGFICHRNL
+1044 
-1059 DTSQPDSPEPTISTN
+1059 DSTLT
-1074 YIKILN
+1074 
-1080 DSIKVVPQQMNWDK
+1080 KVVPQQMNWDK

-1123 NLKAPLWFGLHKVQI
+1123 NLKAPLWFGLHKI

-1240 ASTTCVA
+1240 ASTTCTRLC
-1247 HGGMLASIE
+1247 GMLASIE

-1269 TFQDGYTS
+1269 TFQDGFTS
-1277 FWIGLFK
+1277 FWI
-1284 KQHKEEWLWV
+1284 EEWLWV

-1327 WKDIGI
+1327 WKDIEI

-1345 VLLPTPSPPAQ
+1345 E

>member
-1 MGILTMRITSTAFVL
+1 MRITSTVFVL
-16 LIQTFVCLASNDSQF
+16 LIQTFLYSQF

-60 LVQYKNKCLGVQ
+60 LVQNKNKCLGVQ

-122 NKVVPSSHLTISG
+122 NKVVPNSHLTISG

-161 FPFFYKSIWYS
+161 FPFFYKSNWYS
-172 ECTAIESPGNRKWCA
+172 ECTAFDSPGNRKWCA

-245 SNPHEQAYISALL
+245 SNPHEQAYISGKEKSL
-258 GANWGQEYK
+258 
-267 LWVGLSFQDL
+267 
-277 DYVWKWSNGNPYAY
+277 
-291 LNWDSGHPVSNPGYK
+291 H
-306 CGIIDG
+306 
-312 TVQFSWQ
+312 T
-319 SSKCNKKLGYICYSE
+319 
-334 GPLDAPTE
+334 
-342 APESGFCTAPW
+342 PESGFCTAPW

-370 WSDAQKACRKEE
+370 WSDAQKACRKEG
-382 GDLVSIRNVEDQ
+382 GDLVTIRNVEDQ

-404 STDELWIGLNDRKRE
+404 STDELWIGLNDRNRE

-500 YCYFVGTET
+500 YCYFVGIET

-518 CKSSNSYLADVS
+518 CKTSNVTCVNISR
-530 TGVDNNFLVSLVGLR
+530 VDNAFLVSLVGLR

-556 LKNREYFM
+556 LKNREFFM
-564 WTNNAYPRYTHW
+564 WTNNAYARYTHW

-599 DVLPCTNKEKYIC
+599 DVLSCTNKEKYIC

-649 FPEASEKRKTWYE
+649 FTEASEKRKTWYE

-673 LVSIHSSADLLRTYN
+673 LVSIHSSADLLPR
-688 NIYNHWPNQYWIGL
+688 PNQYWIGL
-702 SAPDPDTGYVWSDR
+702 SAPDPDTGYVWSDG

-722 DWKDGEP
+722 EWSDGEP
-729 NNKNNAE
+729 NNENNAE
-736 LCVEVERV
+736 SCAEMKSN
-744 YWDNIFLWSD
+744 YWQKTFFWSD
-754 VPCEKYNNWIC
+754 VHCEKNNNWIC
-765 QIHAGVTPKPAPDPV
+765 QIHAGTSWSQLRISYLFS
-780 TPEYN
+780 EYN

-802 EKAMAMEDA
+802 KKAMAMEDA
-811 RTFCR
+811 RMFCR

-831 IFLWKQIS
+831 IFLWKQVS
-839 TGHQNSWI
+839 YQNSWI

-862 SQVVFQR
+862 SQLLFQS
-869 WDENQPEF
+869 WQENQPDF

-882 NCAVMTHHNGFW
+882 NCAFMTYHNGFW
-894 HDSNCGLEYMSF
+894 HDSSCGLEYASI
-906 CKRSSSTPTNTTAA
+906 CKRSSSTPANTTAA
-920 VPTVSPKGGC
+920 VPTVPPKGGC
-930 PPPWKKFNS
+930 PHPWKKFNS
-939 KCYIIFKNQ
+939 KCYSIIDNQ
-948 NLTWQ
+948 NLTWH

-959 KQKGGQLASI
+959 KQKGGNLVSI
-969 TSRQVEVFLLSQMVD
+969 TSRDVEGLFHFLFTQICISIFSLYHHVSLFSVD
-984 APTTDLW
+984 PTLFP
-991 IGLIWSQ
+991 Q
-998 WKTYWTDGQPKSYTN
+998 
-1013 LGNNHWYWY
+1013 
-1022 DQMKNCF
+1022 KNCF
-1029 VINTKPLVGIGKWIQ
+1029 VINTKPLIGIGKWIQ

-1102 DALLASLRNEWMQAY
+1102 DALLASLKNEWTQAY
-1117 VELMAL
+1117 VELLAL
-1123 NLKAPLWFGLHKVQI
+1123 NLKAPLWFGLHKI

-1150 IFSRWGTNEPR
+1150 IFSRWGKNEPS

-1172 GKWKTAHCNETLMSV
+1172 GKWKTTHCNETLMSV

-1198 STIFPGV
+1198 STLFPGV
-1205 CPQDPEAT
+1205 CPLDPEAT

-1235 THWRE
+1235 KRWQE
-1240 ASTTCVA
+1240 ASTSCVA

-1284 KQHKEEWLWV
+1284 KQHK
-1294 DRTAMGYTNWAEGQP
+1294 
-1309 FNMSFGSRTGEIS
+1309 GESLFIFMVNNNNNNNS
-1322 TSDGT
+1322 NIFFDHLFLNQIF
-1327 WKDIGI
+1327 K
-1333 WDYRPYICKTPK
+1333 
-1345 VLLPTPSPPAQ
+1345 

-1379 VVAVTAVFIFKKF
+1379 VVAVTAVIFFKKF

-1420 SILVEN
+1420 NILVEN

>member
-1 MGILTMRITSTAFVL
+1 MDEDFLCFFTSPTVL
-16 LIQTFVCLASNDSQF
+16 FFNIFFSTDSQF

-60 LVQYKNKCLGVQ
+60 LVQNKNKCLGVQ

-122 NKVVPSSHLTISG
+122 NKVVPNSHLTISG
-135 TSSGACTRTYTEL
+135 TSSGACTRTYTAILCSFLICFPYFGPSEL

-161 FPFFYKSIWYS
+161 FPFFYKSNWYS
-172 ECTAIESPGNRKWCA
+172 ECTAFDSPGNRKWCA

-245 SNPHEQAYISALL
+245 SNPHEQAYIS
-258 GANWGQEYK
+258 GTNWGQEYK
-267 LWVGLSFQDL
+267 LWVGLIFQDL

-312 TVQFSWQ
+312 AVQFSWQ
-319 SSKCNKKLGYICYSE
+319 SSKCNKKLGYICY
-334 GPLDAPTE
+334 T
-342 APESGFCTAPW
+342 PESGFCTAPW

-370 WSDAQKACRKEE
+370 WSDAQKACRKEG
-382 GDLVSIRNVEDQ
+382 GDLVTIRNVEDQ

-404 STDELWIGLNDRKRE
+404 STDELWIGLNDRNRE

-485 ELNAGCKTGWKRHGS
+485 ELNGWKRHGS
-500 YCYFVGTET
+500 YCYFVGIET

-518 CKSSNSYLADVS
+518 CKTSNVTCVNISR
-530 TGVDNNFLVSLVGLR
+530 VDNAFLVSLVGLR

-556 LKNREYFM
+556 LKNREFFM
-564 WTNNAYPRYTHW
+564 WTNNAYARYTHW

-599 DVLPCTNKEKYIC
+599 DVLSCTNKEKYIC

-649 FPEASEKRKTWYE
+649 FTEASEKRKTWYE

-673 LVSIHSSADLLRTYN
+673 LVSIHSKHTFVHYR
-688 NIYNHWPNQYWIGL
+688 PNQYWIGL
-702 SAPDPDTGYVWSDR
+702 SAPDPDTGYVWSDG

-722 DWKDGEP
+722 EWSDGEP
-729 NNKNNAE
+729 NNENNAE
-736 LCVEVERV
+736 SCAEMKSN
-744 YWDNIFLWSD
+744 YWQKTFFWSD
-754 VPCEKYNNWIC
+754 VHCEKNNNWIC
-765 QIHAGVTPKPAPDPV
+765 QIHAGTSWSQLRISYLFS
-780 TPEYN
+780 EYN

-802 EKAMAMEDA
+802 KKAMAMEDA
-811 RTFCR
+811 RMFCR

-831 IFLWKQIS
+831 IFLWKQIYLNKCIFCV
-839 TGHQNSWI
+839 T
-847 GLSVDLDGTFQWMDG
+847 LRWMDG
-862 SQVVFQR
+862 SQLLFQS
-869 WDENQPEF
+869 WQENQPDF

-882 NCAVMTHHNGFW
+882 NCAFMTYHNGFW
-894 HDSNCGLEYMSF
+894 HDSSCGLEYASI
-906 CKRSSSTPTNTTAA
+906 CKRSSSTPANTTAA
-920 VPTVSPKGGC
+920 VPTVPPKGGC
-930 PPPWKKFNS
+930 PHPWKKFNS
-939 KCYIIFKNQ
+939 KCYSIIDNQ
-948 NLTWQ
+948 NLTWH

-959 KQKGGQLASI
+959 KQKGGNLVSI
-969 TSRQVEVFLLSQMVD
+969 TSRDVEGLFHFLFTQICISILLPSPLLWSIYDTTTEFLFSLYHHVSLFSVD
-984 APTTDLW
+984 PTLFP
-991 IGLIWSQ
+991 Q
-998 WKTYWTDGQPKSYTN
+998 
-1013 LGNNHWYWY
+1013 
-1022 DQMKNCF
+1022 KNCF
-1029 VINTKPLVGIGKWIQ
+1029 VINTKPLIGIGKWIQ

-1102 DALLASLRNEWMQAY
+1102 DALLASLKNEWTQAY
-1117 VELMAL
+1117 VELLAL
-1123 NLKAPLWFGLHKVQI
+1123 NLKAPLWFGLHKI

-1150 IFSRWGTNEPR
+1150 IFSRWGKNEPS

-1172 GKWKTAHCNETLMSV
+1172 GKWKTTHCNETLMSV

-1198 STIFPGV
+1198 STLFPGV
-1205 CPQDPEAT
+1205 CPLDPEAT

-1235 THWRE
+1235 KRWQE
-1240 ASTTCVA
+1240 ASTSCVA

-1284 KQHKEEWLWV
+1284 KQHKEEWLWLDKTV
-1294 DRTAMGYTNWAEGQP
+1294 ISYTNWAEGQP
-1309 FNMSFGSRTGEIS
+1309 VNGSRLPRRGEIS

-1327 WKDIGI
+1327 WTDIGM
-1333 WDYRPYICKTPK
+1333 WVQRPYICKIQK
-1345 VLLPTPSPPAQ
+1345 E

-1379 VVAVTAVFIFKKF
+1379 VVAVTAVIFFKKF

-1420 SILVEN
+1420 NILVEN

>member
-1 MGILTMRITSTAFVL
+1 MKIFFVFFTSPTVL
-16 LIQTFVCLASNDSQF
+16 FFNIFFSTDSQF

-60 LVQYKNKCLGVQ
+60 LVQNKNKCLGVQ

-122 NKVVPSSHLTISG
+122 NKVAPSSHLTISG

-161 FPFFYKSIWYS
+161 FPFFYKSNWYS
-172 ECTAIESPGNRKWCA
+172 ECTAFDSPGNRKWCA
-187 VETKYDHE
+187 AETKYDHE

-200 PTNSK
+200 PTNCK
-205 ETWNKDPT
+205 YKFKTWNKDPT

-245 SNPHEQAYISALL
+245 SNPHEQILMNILFYSYTDNTIVSNLFL
-258 GANWGQEYK
+258 EMYSRPPPSENP
-267 LWVGLSFQDL
+267 GLSPQLTVTSDL
-277 DYVWKWSNGNPYAY
+277 PS
-291 LNWDSGHPVSNPGYK
+291 
-306 CGIIDG
+306 
-312 TVQFSWQ
+312 
-319 SSKCNKKLGYICYSE
+319 
-334 GPLDAPTE
+334 
-342 APESGFCTAPW
+342 
-353 IPYNGHCFY
+353 
-362 LYRNETKK
+362 
-370 WSDAQKACRKEE
+370 
-382 GDLVSIRNVEDQ
+382 
-394 SFIISQLGYA
+394 
-404 STDELWIGLNDRKRE
+404 STDELWIGLNDRNRE

-438 EPTVTSEQE
+438 EPTISFQPNYTCHLHHLCKRKYGLTHDKRLVITSQNVNI
-447 DCVLIRGENGNWAD
+447 DGIPLSLAAISPFGLQSQLQNWPKKMKKTTKKLLLNKQRKNMLI
-461 RVCDEKHGFICMK
+461 FITK
-474 TSDSEPSGDEV
+474 ALDHNSV
-485 ELNAGCKTGWKRHGS
+485 S
-500 YCYFVGTET
+500 YILF
-509 KTFHEANDD
+509 
-518 CKSSNSYLADVS
+518 
-530 TGVDNNFLVSLVGLR
+530 
-545 PEKHFWIGLSN
+545 
-556 LKNREYFM
+556 
-564 WTNNAYPRYTHW
+564 
-576 NTHMPGHV
+576 
-584 QGCVAMATGHSAGLW
+584 
-599 DVLPCTNKEKYIC
+599 
-612 KHLAEG
+612 
-618 AALTPAPPTTATPN
+618 
-632 CTDGW
+632 
-637 IKMQSRGICYKI
+637 KI
-649 FPEASEKRKTWYE
+649 FTEASEKRKTWYE

-673 LVSIHSSADLLRTYN
+673 LVSIHSSADLLPR
-688 NIYNHWPNQYWIGL
+688 PNQYWIGL
-702 SAPDPDTGYVWSDR
+702 SAPDPDTGYVWSDG

-722 DWKDGEP
+722 EWSDGEP
-729 NNKNNAE
+729 NNENNAE
-736 LCVEVERV
+736 SCAEMKSN
-744 YWDNIFLWSD
+744 YWQKTFFWSD
-754 VPCEKYNNWIC
+754 VHCEKYNNWIC
-765 QIHAGVTPKPAPDPV
+765 QVHAGTSWSQLRISYLFS
-780 TPEYN
+780 EYN

-802 EKAMAMEDA
+802 KKAMAMEDA
-811 RTFCR
+811 RMFCR

-831 IFLWKQIS
+831 IFLWKQ
-839 TGHQNSWI
+839 NSWI

-862 SQVVFQR
+862 SQLLFQS
-869 WDENQPEF
+869 WQENQPDF

-882 NCAVMTHHNGFW
+882 NCAFMTYHNGFW
-894 HDSNCGLEYMSF
+894 HDSSCGLEYASI
-906 CKRSSSTPTNTTAA
+906 CKRSSSTPANTTAA
-920 VPTVSPKGGC
+920 VPTVPPKGGC
-930 PPPWKKFNS
+930 PHPWKKFNS
-939 KCYIIFKNQ
+939 KCYSIIDNQ
-948 NLTWQ
+948 NLTWH

-959 KQKGGQLASI
+959 KQKGGNLVSI
-969 TSRQVEVFLLSQMVD
+969 TSRDVEGLFHFLFTQICISIFSLYHHVSLFSVD
-984 APTTDLW
+984 PTLFP
-991 IGLIWSQ
+991 Q
-998 WKTYWTDGQPKSYTN
+998 
-1013 LGNNHWYWY
+1013 
-1022 DQMKNCF
+1022 KNCF
-1029 VINTKPLVGIGKWIQ
+1029 VINTKPLIGIGKWSQ
-1044 KSCNDTNGFICHRNL
+1044 KSCNDTNGFICHQNL
-1059 DTSQPDSPEPTISTN
+1059 DSPEPTISTN

-1102 DALLASLRNEWMQAY
+1102 DALLASLRNEWTQAY
-1117 VELMAL
+1117 VELLAL
-1123 NLKAPLWFGLHKVQI
+1123 NLKAPLWFGLHKI

-1150 IFSRWGTNEPR
+1150 IFSRWGKNEPS

-1172 GKWKTAHCNETLMSV
+1172 GKWKTTHCNETLMSV
-1187 CMKSTDVLPTE
+1187 CMKST
-1198 STIFPGV
+1198 
-1205 CPQDPEAT
+1205 EAT

-1235 THWRE
+1235 KRWQE
-1240 ASTTCVA
+1240 ASTSCVA

-1284 KQHKEEWLWV
+1284 KQHKEEWLWLDKTV
-1294 DRTAMGYTNWAEGQP
+1294 ISYTNWAEGQP
-1309 FNMSFGSRTGEIS
+1309 VNGSRLPRRGEIS

-1327 WKDIGI
+1327 WTDIGM
-1333 WDYRPYICKTPK
+1333 WVQRPYICKIQK
-1345 VLLPTPSPPAQ
+1345 GKIIFIYNK

-1379 VVAVTAVFIFKKF
+1379 VVAVSAVFFFKKF

-1420 SILVEN
+1420 NILVEN

>member
-1 MGILTMRITSTAFVL
+1 IQNQSKYDKWMKIFFVL
-16 LIQTFVCLASNDSQF
+16 YISNSTVFQYFFSTDPQF

-44 LNNHCNDIRWT
+44 LNNFCLSMRWT

-60 LVQYKNKCLGVQ
+60 LVQYKKKCLGVQ
-72 GKTVGSEVNLYDCDE
+72 GKTVGSEVNFYDCDE

-102 ALKGQELYIDLT
+102 ALKGQELYINLT
-114 ADNTAVLS
+114 ADNSAVLS
-122 NKVVPSSHLTISG
+122 NKVGPSSHLTISG
-135 TSSGACTRTYTEL
+135 TSSAILCSFLIRFPYFGPSEL

-161 FPFFYKSIWYS
+161 FPFFYKSNWYS
-172 ECTAIESPGNRKWCA
+172 ACTAFDSAGNRKWCA

-235 KQQSASLLSI
+235 KQQGASLLSI
-245 SNPHEQAYISALL
+245 SNPHEQAYVS
-258 GANWGQEYK
+258 GANRGQEYK
-267 LWVGLSFQDL
+267 LWVGLIFQDL

-312 TVQFSWQ
+312 AVQYSWQ

-334 GPLDAPTE
+334 GPLAAPTE
-342 APESGFCTAPW
+342 AAESGFCTAPW

-370 WSDAQKACRKEE
+370 WSDAQKTCRKEG

-404 STDELWIGLNDRKRE
+404 STDELWIGLNDRNRE

-461 RVCDEKHGFICMK
+461 RVCEEKHGFICMK

-518 CKSSNSYLADVS
+518 CKSSNCVNISR
-530 TGVDNNFLVSLVGLR
+530 VDNAFLVSLVGLR

-618 AALTPAPPTTATPN
+618 EALTPAPPTTATPN

-637 IKMQSRGICYKI
+637 TKMQSRGVCYKI

-662 ARDYCR
+662 ARDHCR

-673 LVSIHSSADLLRTYN
+673 LVSIHSSADLLPRHN
-688 NIYNHWPNQYWIGL
+688 EYWIGL
-702 SAPDPDTGYVWSDR
+702 SAPDPDTGYVWSDG
-716 SPVNFQ
+716 SPVSLQFLTLYNE
-722 DWKDGEP
+722 WKDGEP
-729 NNKNNAE
+729 NNENNAE
-736 LCVEVERV
+736 SCAQMEQN
-744 YWDNIFLWSD
+744 YWEKTLFWSD
-754 VPCEKYNNWIC
+754 VHCEKYNNWVC
-765 QIHAGVTPKPAPDPV
+765 QIHAGTCLTPN
-780 TPEYN
+780 TLRISYLFSEYN

-802 EKAMAMEDA
+802 KNLMAMEDA

-831 IFLWKQIS
+831 IFLWKQVSNGIFK
-839 TGHQNSWI
+839 TFTKLLFQSW
-847 GLSVDLDGTFQWMDG
+847 Q
-862 SQVVFQR
+862 
-869 WDENQPEF
+869 ENQPDF

-882 NCAVMTHHNGFW
+882 NCAFMAYHNGFW
-894 HDSNCGLEYMSF
+894 HDSSCGLEYASI
-906 CKRSSSTPTNTTAA
+906 CKRSSSTPANTTAA
-920 VPTVSPKGGC
+920 VPTVPPKGGC
-930 PPPWKKFNS
+930 PHPWKKFNS
-939 KCYIIFKNQ
+939 KCYSIIDNQ
-948 NLTWQ
+948 NLTWH

-959 KQKGGQLASI
+959 KQKGGNLVSI
-969 TSRQVEVFLLSQMVD
+969 TSRDVEGLFHFHFTQISISILLPSPLLWSLYD
-984 APTTDLW
+984 TTATAH
-991 IGLIWSQ
+991 
-998 WKTYWTDGQPKSYTN
+998 KAN
-1013 LGNNHWYWY
+1013 
-1022 DQMKNCF
+1022 NCF
-1029 VINTKPLVGIGKWIQ
+1029 KQPLVGIGKWIQ

-1059 DTSQPDSPEPTISTN
+1059 GESISTPWPVATQLQLQLHQTLSSYSKTTKN
-1074 YIKILN
+1074 LT
-1080 DSIKVVPQQMNWDK
+1080 
-1094 AAEYCKND
+1094 AEYCKND
-1102 DALLASLRNEWMQAY
+1102 DALLASLRNEWTQAY
-1117 VELMAL
+1117 VELLTL
-1123 NLKAPLWFGLHKVQI
+1123 NLKAPLWFGLHKI

-1150 IFSRWGTNEPR
+1150 TFSRWGKNEPS

-1172 GKWKTAHCNETLMSV
+1172 GRWKTAHCNETLMSV

-1198 STIFPGV
+1198 STLFPGV
-1205 CPQDPEAT
+1205 CPLDPEAT

-1235 THWRE
+1235 KRWQE
-1240 ASTTCVA
+1240 ASTSCVA

-1256 DSSEQKFLEINLR
+1256 DSSEQEFLESNLR
-1269 TFQDGYTS
+1269 TFQDSYTS

-1284 KQHKEEWLWV
+1284 NHFKEEWLWV
-1294 DRTAMGYTNWAEGQP
+1294 DRSVISYTNWAEGQP
-1309 FNMSFGSRTGEIS
+1309 VNGSRLIRRGEIS

-1327 WKDIGI
+1327 WKDIEMWGQ
-1333 WDYRPYICKTPK
+1333 RPYICKTQK
-1345 VLLPTPSPPAQ
+1345 E

-1379 VVAVTAVFIFKKF
+1379 VVAVTAVFFFKKF

-1403 NPLFFSSRVSQP
+1403 NPLFFSSKVSQP

-1426 AAEENTGDLISM
+1426 AAEENTGD

>member
-1 MGILTMRITSTAFVL
+1 
-16 LIQTFVCLASNDSQF
+16 
-31 QLINRATG
+31 
-39 FCLVK
+39 
-44 LNNHCNDIRWT
+44 
-55 SGDRL
+55 
-60 LVQYKNKCLGVQ
+60 
-72 GKTVGSEVNLYDCDE
+72 
-87 TSELQ
+87 
-92 KWECKNETVI
+92 
-102 ALKGQELYIDLT
+102 
-114 ADNTAVLS
+114 
-122 NKVVPSSHLTISG
+122 
-135 TSSGACTRTYTEL
+135 
-148 YTIEGN
+148 
-154 AAGRPCM
+154 
-161 FPFFYKSIWYS
+161 
-172 ECTAIESPGNRKWCA
+172 
-187 VETKYDHE
+187 
-195 LWGYC
+195 
-200 PTNSK
+200 
-205 ETWNKDPT
+205 
-213 TGASYQLNTQS
+213 
-224 ALTWDQADASC
+224 
-235 KQQSASLLSI
+235 
-245 SNPHEQAYISALL
+245 
-258 GANWGQEYK
+258 
-267 LWVGLSFQDL
+267 
-277 DYVWKWSNGNPYAY
+277 
-291 LNWDSGHPVSNPGYK
+291 
-306 CGIIDG
+306 
-312 TVQFSWQ
+312 
-319 SSKCNKKLGYICYSE
+319 
-334 GPLDAPTE
+334 
-342 APESGFCTAPW
+342 
-353 IPYNGHCFY
+353 HCFY

-370 WSDAQKACRKEE
+370 WSDAQKACGKEG

-500 YCYFVGTET
+500 YCYFVGIET

-530 TGVDNNFLVSLVGLR
+530 TGVDNTFLVSLVGLR

-564 WTNNAYPRYTHW
+564 WTNNAYARYTHW
-576 NTHMPGHV
+576 NTHMPGNV

-673 LVSIHSSADLLRTYN
+673 LVSIHSGADLLRTYN

-744 YWDNIFLWSD
+744 YWDNILLWSD

-765 QIHAGVTPKPAPDPV
+765 QIHAGKRT
-780 TPEYN
+780 THMHISYLFSEYN

-831 IFLWKQIS
+831 IFLWKQVGNGICKRF
-839 TGHQNSWI
+839 T
-847 GLSVDLDGTFQWMDG
+847 
-862 SQVVFQR
+862 
-869 WDENQPEF
+869 

-939 KCYIIFKNQ
+939 KVRY
-948 NLTWQ
+948 LSY
-953 DAREKC
+953 AREKC

-969 TSRQVEVFLLSQMVD
+969 TSRQHHSVD
-984 APTTDLW
+984 PTLFP
-991 IGLIWSQ
+991 Q
-998 WKTYWTDGQPKSYTN
+998 
-1013 LGNNHWYWY
+1013 
-1022 DQMKNCF
+1022 KNCF

-1059 DTSQPDSPEPTISTN
+1059 DTSHPDSPEPTISTN

-1269 TFQDGYTS
+1269 TFQDGFTS

-1327 WKDIGI
+1327 WKDIEI

-1345 VLLPTPSPPAQ
+1345 GKVIFIYCSVFLFFLFIMLIQISCKTLTA
-1356 TGLPHHQRVYITTA
+1356 YIT
-1370 VVLVITGIA
+1370 
-1379 VVAVTAVFIFKKF
+1379 
-1392 GHQLPAPNTFD
+1392 H
-1403 NPLFFSSRVSQP
+1403 RVSQP

>member
-1 MGILTMRITSTAFVL
+1 MRITSTAFVL

-60 LVQYKNKCLGVQ
+60 LVQNKNKCLGVQ

-92 KWECKNETVI
+92 KWECMNETVI

-122 NKVVPSSHLTISG
+122 NKVVPNSHLTISG

-161 FPFFYKSIWYS
+161 FPFFYKSNWYS
-172 ECTAIESPGNRKWCA
+172 ECTAFDSPGNRKWCA

-200 PTNSK
+200 PTNCK
-205 ETWNKDPT
+205 YKFKTWNKDPT

-245 SNPHEQAYISALL
+245 SNPHEQAYIS
-258 GANWGQEYK
+258 GKE
-267 LWVGLSFQDL
+267 
-277 DYVWKWSNGNPYAY
+277 
-291 LNWDSGHPVSNPGYK
+291 
-306 CGIIDG
+306 
-312 TVQFSWQ
+312 T
-319 SSKCNKKLGYICYSE
+319 
-334 GPLDAPTE
+334 T
-342 APESGFCTAPW
+342 PESGFCTAPW

-370 WSDAQKACRKEE
+370 WSDAQKACGKEG

-433 SWDSR
+433 SWDSQ

-485 ELNAGCKTGWKRHGS
+485 KLNAGCKTGWKRHGS
-500 YCYFVGTET
+500 YCYFVGIET

-518 CKSSNSYLADVS
+518 CKICNLTCVNISR
-530 TGVDNNFLVSLVGLR
+530 VDNTFLVSLVGLR

-556 LKNREYFM
+556 LKNREYFI
-564 WTNNAYPRYTHW
+564 WTNNAYARYTHW

-673 LVSIHSSADLLRTYN
+673 LVSIHSGADLLRTYN

-736 LCVEVERV
+736 LCVEVEPV
-744 YWDNIFLWSD
+744 YWDNILLWSD

-765 QIHAGVTPKPAPDPV
+765 QIHAGKKVNYV
-780 TPEYN
+780 YN

-831 IFLWKQIS
+831 IFLWK
-839 TGHQNSWI
+839 QNSWI

-894 HDSNCGLEYMSF
+894 HDSNCGLEYASF

-939 KCYIIFKNQ
+939 KCYSIIFKNQ

-969 TSRQVEVFLLSQMVD
+969 TSRQHHSVD
-984 APTTDLW
+984 PTLFP
-991 IGLIWSQ
+991 Q
-998 WKTYWTDGQPKSYTN
+998 
-1013 LGNNHWYWY
+1013 
-1022 DQMKNCF
+1022 KNCF

-1059 DTSQPDSPEPTISTN
+1059 EPTISTN

-1080 DSIKVVPQQMNWDK
+1080 DSIKVIPQQMNWDK

-1269 TFQDGYTS
+1269 TFQDGFTS

-1327 WKDIGI
+1327 WKDIEI
-1333 WDYRPYICKTPK
+1333 WNYRPYICKTPK
-1345 VLLPTPSPPAQ
+1345 GKVIFIYCK

>member
-1 MGILTMRITSTAFVL
+1 
-16 LIQTFVCLASNDSQF
+16 
-31 QLINRATG
+31 
-39 FCLVK
+39 
-44 LNNHCNDIRWT
+44 
-55 SGDRL
+55 
-60 LVQYKNKCLGVQ
+60 
-72 GKTVGSEVNLYDCDE
+72 
-87 TSELQ
+87 
-92 KWECKNETVI
+92 
-102 ALKGQELYIDLT
+102 
-114 ADNTAVLS
+114 
-122 NKVVPSSHLTISG
+122 
-135 TSSGACTRTYTEL
+135 
-148 YTIEGN
+148 
-154 AAGRPCM
+154 
-161 FPFFYKSIWYS
+161 
-172 ECTAIESPGNRKWCA
+172 
-187 VETKYDHE
+187 
-195 LWGYC
+195 
-200 PTNSK
+200 
-205 ETWNKDPT
+205 
-213 TGASYQLNTQS
+213 
-224 ALTWDQADASC
+224 
-235 KQQSASLLSI
+235 
-245 SNPHEQAYISALL
+245 
-258 GANWGQEYK
+258 
-267 LWVGLSFQDL
+267 
-277 DYVWKWSNGNPYAY
+277 
-291 LNWDSGHPVSNPGYK
+291 
-306 CGIIDG
+306 
-312 TVQFSWQ
+312 
-319 SSKCNKKLGYICYSE
+319 
-334 GPLDAPTE
+334 
-342 APESGFCTAPW
+342 
-353 IPYNGHCFY
+353 Y

-370 WSDAQKACRKEE
+370 WSDAQKACGKEG

-485 ELNAGCKTGWKRHGS
+485 ELNGWKRHGS
-500 YCYFVGTET
+500 YCYFVGIET
-509 KTFHEANDD
+509 KTFHEAVCNLT
-518 CKSSNSYLADVS
+518 CVNISR
-530 TGVDNNFLVSLVGLR
+530 VDNTFLVSLVGLR

-564 WTNNAYPRYTHW
+564 WTNNAYARYTHW
-576 NTHMPGHV
+576 NTHMPGNV

-637 IKMQSRGICYKI
+637 IKMQSRGICYKVQ
-649 FPEASEKRKTWYE
+649 KTWYE

-673 LVSIHSSADLLRTYN
+673 LVSIHSGADLLRTYN
-688 NIYNHWPNQYWIGL
+688 NIYNHWY
-702 SAPDPDTGYVWSDR
+702 SYVWSDR

-744 YWDNIFLWSD
+744 YWDNILLWSD

-831 IFLWKQIS
+831 IFLWKQVGNGICKRF
-839 TGHQNSWI
+839 T
-847 GLSVDLDGTFQWMDG
+847 
-862 SQVVFQR
+862 
-869 WDENQPEF
+869 

-939 KCYIIFKNQ
+939 KFKG
-948 NLTWQ
+948 
-953 DAREKC
+953 AEYFC
-959 KQKGGQLASI
+959 KPLYLNHKSLS
-969 TSRQVEVFLLSQMVD
+969 TFSVFLLSQMVD

-991 IGLIWSQ
+991 IGLFRSQ

-1013 LGNNHWYWY
+1013 LGNNVH
-1022 DQMKNCF
+1022 
-1029 VINTKPLVGIGKWIQ
+1029 
-1044 KSCNDTNGFICHRNL
+1044 
-1059 DTSQPDSPEPTISTN
+1059 TSHPDSPEPTISTN

-1123 NLKAPLWFGLHKVQI
+1123 NLKAPLWFGLHKI

-1240 ASTTCVA
+1240 ASTTCTRLC
-1247 HGGMLASIE
+1247 GMLASIE

-1269 TFQDGYTS
+1269 TFQDGFTS

-1284 KQHKEEWLWV
+1284 KQHKGDLLFL
-1294 DRTAMGYTNWAEGQP
+1294 TAMGYTNWAEGQP

-1327 WKDIGI
+1327 WKDIEI

-1345 VLLPTPSPPAQ
+1345 E

>member
-1 MGILTMRITSTAFVL
+1 ITLNHLVVEL
-16 LIQTFVCLASNDSQF
+16 CYLNKLA
-31 QLINRATG
+31 LATG

-60 LVQYKNKCLGVQ
+60 LVQNKNKCLGVQ

-92 KWECKNETVI
+92 KWECMNETVI
-102 ALKGQELYIDLT
+102 ALKGQEFYIDLT

-122 NKVVPSSHLTISG
+122 NKVVPNSHLTISG

-161 FPFFYKSIWYS
+161 FPFFYKSNWYS
-172 ECTAIESPGNRKWCA
+172 ECTAVDSPGNRKWCA

-200 PTNSK
+200 PTNCKYTTNSN
-205 ETWNKDPT
+205 TDPT

-245 SNPHEQAYISALL
+245 SNPHEQ
-258 GANWGQEYK
+258 EYK

-291 LNWDSGHPVSNPGYK
+291 LNWDSGK
-306 CGIIDG
+306 FTFKFQD
-312 TVQFSWQ
+312 
-319 SSKCNKKLGYICYSE
+319 
-334 GPLDAPTE
+334 
-342 APESGFCTAPW
+342 GFCTAPW

-370 WSDAQKACRKEE
+370 WSDAQKACGKEG

-433 SWDSR
+433 SWDSQ

-485 ELNAGCKTGWKRHGS
+485 ELNGWKRHGS
-500 YCYFVGTET
+500 YCYFVGIET

-530 TGVDNNFLVSLVGLR
+530 TGVDNTFLVSLVGLR

-564 WTNNAYPRYTHW
+564 WTNNAYARYTHW

-702 SAPDPDTGYVWSDR
+702 SALDPDTGYVWSDR
-716 SPVNFQ
+716 SPVSLQFLTLYN
-722 DWKDGEP
+722 G
-729 NNKNNAE
+729 
-736 LCVEVERV
+736 LCKPV
-744 YWDNIFLWSD
+744 YWDNILLWSD

-765 QIHAGVTPKPAPDPV
+765 QIHAGKRT
-780 TPEYN
+780 THMHISYLFSEYN

-831 IFLWKQIS
+831 IFLWKQVGNGICKRF
-839 TGHQNSWI
+839 TKA
-847 GLSVDLDGTFQWMDG
+847 M
-862 SQVVFQR
+862 
-869 WDENQPEF
+869 
-877 KNFDE
+877 
-882 NCAVMTHHNGFW
+882 AGFW
-894 HDSNCGLEYMSF
+894 HDSNCGLEYASF

-939 KCYIIFKNQ
+939 KVRYLSCLLI
-948 NLTWQ
+948 
-953 DAREKC
+953 
-959 KQKGGQLASI
+959 
-969 TSRQVEVFLLSQMVD
+969 FLLFTVEGICSQCLEHYI
-984 APTTDLW
+984 DLFHV
-991 IGLIWSQ
+991 S
-998 WKTYWTDGQPKSYTN
+998 
-1013 LGNNHWYWY
+1013 
-1022 DQMKNCF
+1022 
-1029 VINTKPLVGIGKWIQ
+1029 
-1044 KSCNDTNGFICHRNL
+1044 
-1059 DTSQPDSPEPTISTN
+1059 
-1074 YIKILN
+1074 IL
-1080 DSIKVVPQQMNWDK
+1080 
-1094 AAEYCKND
+1094 
-1102 DALLASLRNEWMQAY
+1102 
-1117 VELMAL
+1117 
-1123 NLKAPLWFGLHKVQI
+1123 I

-1240 ASTTCVA
+1240 ASTTCTRLC
-1247 HGGMLASIE
+1247 GMLASIE

-1269 TFQDGYTS
+1269 TFQDGFTS

-1284 KQHKEEWLWV
+1284 KQYKEEWLWV

-1327 WKDIGI
+1327 WKDIEI
-1333 WDYRPYICKTPK
+1333 WNYRPYICKTPK
-1345 VLLPTPSPPAQ
+1345 GKVIFIYCSVFLFFLFIMLIQIKAKRLQATQRSPDAFLSKYVCLNYHFKRNNNLLP
-1356 TGLPHHQRVYITTA
+1356 
-1370 VVLVITGIA
+1370 
-1379 VVAVTAVFIFKKF
+1379 
-1392 GHQLPAPNTFD
+1392 
-1403 NPLFFSSRVSQP
+1403 
-1415 EQADT
+1415 
-1420 SILVEN
+1420 
-1426 AAEENTGDLISM
+1426 

>member
-1 MGILTMRITSTAFVL
+1 MGILTMRITSTVFVL
-16 LIQTFVCLASNDSQF
+16 LIQTFLCLASDDSQF

-60 LVQYKNKCLGVQ
+60 LVQNKNKCLGVQ

-122 NKVVPSSHLTISG
+122 NKVGPSSHLTISG

-154 AAGRPCM
+154 GAGRPCM
-161 FPFFYKSIWYS
+161 FPFYYESNWYS
-172 ECTAIESPGNRKWCA
+172 ECTAIDSPENRKWCA
-187 VETKYDHE
+187 VETKYDHG

-224 ALTWDQADASC
+224 ALNWDQADASC

-258 GANWGQEYK
+258 GATWGQDYK
-267 LWVGLSFQDL
+267 LWVGLIFQDL

-312 TVQFSWQ
+312 AVQYSWQ
-319 SSKCNKKLGYICYSE
+319 SLKCNKKLGYICYSE
-334 GPLDAPTE
+334 GPLPAPTE
-342 APESGFCTAPW
+342 GAESGFCTAPW

-362 LYRNETKK
+362 LYRNAKK
-370 WSDAQKACRKEE
+370 WSDAQKACRKEG

-404 STDELWIGLNDRKRE
+404 STDELWIGLNDRNRE

-433 SWDSR
+433 SWDSW

-474 TSDSEPSGDEV
+474 TSDSETSGDEV

-500 YCYFVGTET
+500 YCYFVGAET

-530 TGVDNNFLVSLVGLR
+530 TGVDNSFLVSLVGLR

-564 WTNNAYPRYTHW
+564 WTNNAYARYTHW

-637 IKMQSRGICYKI
+637 IKMQSRGVCYKI
-649 FPEASEKRKTWYE
+649 FSEASEKRKTWYE

-673 LVSIHSSADLLRTYN
+673 LVSIHSGADLLQMQFSWY
-688 NIYNHWPNQYWIGL
+688 
-702 SAPDPDTGYVWSDR
+702 
-716 SPVNFQ
+716 
-722 DWKDGEP
+722 
-729 NNKNNAE
+729 
-736 LCVEVERV
+736 
-744 YWDNIFLWSD
+744 
-754 VPCEKYNNWIC
+754 
-765 QIHAGVTPKPAPDPV
+765 
-780 TPEYN
+780 EYN

-790 WLEWNGAQYYIN
+790 WLEWNGAQYYFN
-802 EKAMAMEDA
+802 KKSMAMEDA
-811 RTFCR
+811 RLFCR

-839 TGHQNSWI
+839 TGYRNSWI

-862 SQVVFQR
+862 SQLLFQS
-869 WDENQPEF
+869 WQENQPDF

-882 NCAVMTHHNGFW
+882 NCVFMTSHNGFW
-894 HDSNCGLEYMSF
+894 HDSSCGLEYASI
-906 CKRSSSTPTNTTAA
+906 CKRSSSTPANTTAA
-920 VPTVSPKGGC
+920 VPTVPPKGGC
-930 PPPWKKFNS
+930 PHPWKKFNS
-939 KCYIIFKNQ
+939 KCYSIIDNQ
-948 NLTWQ
+948 NLTWH

-959 KQKGGQLASI
+959 KQKGGNLVSI
-969 TSRQVEVFLLSQMVD
+969 TSRDVEVFLLSQMAD

-991 IGLIWSQ
+991 IGLFQSQ
-998 WKTYWTDGQPKSYTN
+998 WRTYWTDGQTKSYIN
-1013 LGNNHWYWY
+1013 LGN
-1022 DQMKNCF
+1022 DKNCF
-1029 VINTKPLVGIGKWIQ
+1029 VINTKPLLGIGKWIE

-1102 DALLASLRNEWMQAY
+1102 DALLASLRNEWTQAY

-1123 NLKAPLWFGLHKVQI
+1123 NLKAPLWFGLHKAQI

-1150 IFSRWGTNEPR
+1150 RFSRWGKNEPS

-1198 STIFPGV
+1198 STLFPGV
-1205 CPQDPEAT
+1205 CPLDPEAT

-1221 VPFRGYCY
+1221 LPFRGYCY

-1235 THWRE
+1235 KRWQE
-1240 ASTTCVA
+1240 ASTSCVA

-1256 DSSEQKFLEINLR
+1256 DSSEQKFLESNLR
-1269 TFQDGYTS
+1269 TFHDSYTS

-1284 KQHKEEWLWV
+1284 KQYKEEWLWL
-1294 DRTAMGYTNWAEGQP
+1294 DRTVISYTNWAEGQP
-1309 FNMSFGSRTGEIS
+1309 VNGSRLPRRGEIS

-1327 WKDIGI
+1327 WMDIDM
-1333 WDYRPYICKTPK
+1333 WVERPYICKTQK
-1345 VLLPTPSPPAQ
+1345 GSEGSYLRHVGRILRRLGMQLEAEGARKTLSSSPAC
-1356 TGLPHHQRVYITTA
+1356 
-1370 VVLVITGIA
+1370 
-1379 VVAVTAVFIFKKF
+1379 F
-1392 GHQLPAPNTFD
+1392 AP
-1403 NPLFFSSRVSQP
+1403 
-1415 EQADT
+1415 
-1420 SILVEN
+1420 
-1426 AAEENTGDLISM
+1426 

>member
-1 MGILTMRITSTAFVL
+1 
-16 LIQTFVCLASNDSQF
+16 
-31 QLINRATG
+31 
-39 FCLVK
+39 
-44 LNNHCNDIRWT
+44 
-55 SGDRL
+55 
-60 LVQYKNKCLGVQ
+60 
-72 GKTVGSEVNLYDCDE
+72 
-87 TSELQ
+87 
-92 KWECKNETVI
+92 
-102 ALKGQELYIDLT
+102 
-114 ADNTAVLS
+114 
-122 NKVVPSSHLTISG
+122 
-135 TSSGACTRTYTEL
+135 
-148 YTIEGN
+148 
-154 AAGRPCM
+154 
-161 FPFFYKSIWYS
+161 
-172 ECTAIESPGNRKWCA
+172 
-187 VETKYDHE
+187 
-195 LWGYC
+195 
-200 PTNSK
+200 
-205 ETWNKDPT
+205 
-213 TGASYQLNTQS
+213 
-224 ALTWDQADASC
+224 
-235 KQQSASLLSI
+235 
-245 SNPHEQAYISALL
+245 
-258 GANWGQEYK
+258 
-267 LWVGLSFQDL
+267 
-277 DYVWKWSNGNPYAY
+277 
-291 LNWDSGHPVSNPGYK
+291 
-306 CGIIDG
+306 
-312 TVQFSWQ
+312 
-319 SSKCNKKLGYICYSE
+319 
-334 GPLDAPTE
+334 
-342 APESGFCTAPW
+342 
-353 IPYNGHCFY
+353 Y

-370 WSDAQKACRKEE
+370 WSDAQKACGKEG

-500 YCYFVGTET
+500 YCYFVGIET

-518 CKSSNSYLADVS
+518 CKICNLTCVNISR
-530 TGVDNNFLVSLVGLR
+530 VDNTFLVSLVGLR

-564 WTNNAYPRYTHW
+564 WTNNAYARYTHW
-576 NTHMPGHV
+576 NTHMPGNV

-673 LVSIHSSADLLRTYN
+673 LVSIHSGADLLRTYN

-744 YWDNIFLWSD
+744 YWDNILLWSD

-765 QIHAGVTPKPAPDPV
+765 QIHAGK
-780 TPEYN
+780 YN

-831 IFLWKQIS
+831 IFLWKQVGNGICKRF
-839 TGHQNSWI
+839 T
-847 GLSVDLDGTFQWMDG
+847 
-862 SQVVFQR
+862 
-869 WDENQPEF
+869 

-969 TSRQVEVFLLSQMVD
+969 TSRQVE
-984 APTTDLW
+984 
-991 IGLIWSQ
+991 GLFHFHFTQI
-998 WKTYWTDGQPKSYTN
+998 YTS
-1013 LGNNHWYWY
+1013 H
-1022 DQMKNCF
+1022 
-1029 VINTKPLVGIGKWIQ
+1029 
-1044 KSCNDTNGFICHRNL
+1044 
-1059 DTSQPDSPEPTISTN
+1059 PDSPEPTISTN

-1269 TFQDGYTS
+1269 TFQDGFTS

-1327 WKDIGI
+1327 WKDIEI

-1345 VLLPTPSPPAQ
+1345 GKVIFIYCSVFLFFLFIMLIQISCKTLTA
-1356 TGLPHHQRVYITTA
+1356 YITQSYESKT
-1370 VVLVITGIA
+1370 
-1379 VVAVTAVFIFKKF
+1379 
-1392 GHQLPAPNTFD
+1392 
-1403 NPLFFSSRVSQP
+1403 
-1415 EQADT
+1415 DT

>member
-1 MGILTMRITSTAFVL
+1 MKIFFVL
-16 LIQTFVCLASNDSQF
+16 YISNSTVFQYFFSTDPQF

-44 LNNHCNDIRWT
+44 LNNFCLSMRWT

-60 LVQYKNKCLGVQ
+60 LVQYKKKCLGVQ
-72 GKTVGSEVNLYDCDE
+72 GKTVGSEVNFYDCDE

-102 ALKGQELYIDLT
+102 ALKGQELYINLT
-114 ADNTAVLS
+114 ADNSAVLS
-122 NKVVPSSHLTISG
+122 NKVGPSSHLTISG

-161 FPFFYKSIWYS
+161 FPFFYKSNWYS
-172 ECTAIESPGNRKWCA
+172 ACTAFDSAGNRKWCA

-200 PTNSK
+200 PTNCK
-205 ETWNKDPT
+205 NTMLTYKFKTWNKDPT

-235 KQQSASLLSI
+235 KQQGASLLSI
-245 SNPHEQAYISALL
+245 SNPHEQAYVSGKVTNLHSTL
-258 GANWGQEYK
+258 N
-267 LWVGLSFQDL
+267 LWVGLIFQDL

-312 TVQFSWQ
+312 AVQYSWQ

-334 GPLDAPTE
+334 GPLA
-342 APESGFCTAPW
+342 SGFCTAPW

-370 WSDAQKACRKEE
+370 WSDAQKTCRKEG

-404 STDELWIGLNDRKRE
+404 STDELWIGLNDRNRE

-461 RVCDEKHGFICMK
+461 RVCEEKHGFICMK

-518 CKSSNSYLADVS
+518 CKSSNCVNISR
-530 TGVDNNFLVSLVGLR
+530 VDNAFLVSLVGLR

-618 AALTPAPPTTATPN
+618 EALTPAPPTTATPN

-637 IKMQSRGICYKI
+637 TKMQSRGVCYKI

-662 ARDYCR
+662 ARDHCR

-673 LVSIHSSADLLRTYN
+673 LVSIHSSADLLPRHN
-688 NIYNHWPNQYWIGL
+688 EYWIGL
-702 SAPDPDTGYVWSDR
+702 SAPDPDTGYVWSDG

-722 DWKDGEP
+722 EWKDGEP
-729 NNKNNAE
+729 NNENNAE
-736 LCVEVERV
+736 SCAQMEQN
-744 YWDNIFLWSD
+744 YWEKTLFWSD
-754 VPCEKYNNWIC
+754 VHCEKYNNWVC
-765 QIHAGVTPKPAPDPV
+765 QIHAGTNINK
-780 TPEYN
+780 YN

-802 EKAMAMEDA
+802 KNLMAMEDA

-831 IFLWKQIS
+831 IFLWKQYATVLVI
-839 TGHQNSWI
+839 
-847 GLSVDLDGTFQWMDG
+847 LSQIFYRHLNNFIFCVTLRWMDG
-862 SQVVFQR
+862 SQLLFQS
-869 WDENQPEF
+869 WQENQPDF

-882 NCAVMTHHNGFW
+882 NCAFMAYHNGFW
-894 HDSNCGLEYMSF
+894 HDSSCGLEYASI
-906 CKRSSSTPTNTTAA
+906 CKRSSSTPANTTAA
-920 VPTVSPKGGC
+920 VPTVPPKGGC
-930 PPPWKKFNS
+930 PHPWKKFNS
-939 KCYIIFKNQ
+939 KCYSIIDNQ
-948 NLTWQ
+948 NLTWH

-959 KQKGGQLASI
+959 KQKGGNLVSI
-969 TSRQVEVFLLSQMVD
+969 TSRDVEGLFHFHFTQISISIFSLCHQVSLFSVD
-984 APTTDLW
+984 PTLFP
-991 IGLIWSQ
+991 Q
-998 WKTYWTDGQPKSYTN
+998 
-1013 LGNNHWYWY
+1013 
-1022 DQMKNCF
+1022 KNCF

-1059 DTSQPDSPEPTISTN
+1059 DPPEPTISTN
-1074 YIKILN
+1074 YIKILH
-1080 DSIKVVPQQMNWDK
+1080 DSIKVVPRQMKWDK

-1102 DALLASLRNEWMQAY
+1102 DALLASLRNEWTQAY
-1117 VELMAL
+1117 VELLTL
-1123 NLKAPLWFGLHKVQI
+1123 NLKAPLWFGLHKI

-1150 IFSRWGTNEPR
+1150 TFSRWGKNEPS

-1172 GKWKTAHCNETLMSV
+1172 GRWKTAHCNETLMSV

-1198 STIFPGV
+1198 STLFPGV
-1205 CPQDPEAT
+1205 CPLDPEAT

-1235 THWRE
+1235 KRWQE
-1240 ASTTCVA
+1240 ASTSCVA

-1256 DSSEQKFLEINLR
+1256 DSSEQEFLESNLR
-1269 TFQDGYTS
+1269 TFQDSYTS

-1284 KQHKEEWLWV
+1284 NHFK
-1294 DRTAMGYTNWAEGQP
+1294 
-1309 FNMSFGSRTGEIS
+1309 GESLFI
-1322 TSDGT
+1322 
-1327 WKDIGI
+1327 I
-1333 WDYRPYICKTPK
+1333 YE
-1345 VLLPTPSPPAQ
+1345 

-1379 VVAVTAVFIFKKF
+1379 VVAVTAVFFFKKF

-1403 NPLFFSSRVSQP
+1403 NPLFFSSKVSQP

-1426 AAEENTGDLISM
+1426 AAEENTGD

>member
-1 MGILTMRITSTAFVL
+1 
-16 LIQTFVCLASNDSQF
+16 
-31 QLINRATG
+31 
-39 FCLVK
+39 
-44 LNNHCNDIRWT
+44 
-55 SGDRL
+55 
-60 LVQYKNKCLGVQ
+60 
-72 GKTVGSEVNLYDCDE
+72 
-87 TSELQ
+87 
-92 KWECKNETVI
+92 
-102 ALKGQELYIDLT
+102 
-114 ADNTAVLS
+114 
-122 NKVVPSSHLTISG
+122 
-135 TSSGACTRTYTEL
+135 
-148 YTIEGN
+148 
-154 AAGRPCM
+154 
-161 FPFFYKSIWYS
+161 
-172 ECTAIESPGNRKWCA
+172 
-187 VETKYDHE
+187 
-195 LWGYC
+195 
-200 PTNSK
+200 
-205 ETWNKDPT
+205 
-213 TGASYQLNTQS
+213 
-224 ALTWDQADASC
+224 
-235 KQQSASLLSI
+235 
-245 SNPHEQAYISALL
+245 
-258 GANWGQEYK
+258 
-267 LWVGLSFQDL
+267 
-277 DYVWKWSNGNPYAY
+277 
-291 LNWDSGHPVSNPGYK
+291 
-306 CGIIDG
+306 
-312 TVQFSWQ
+312 
-319 SSKCNKKLGYICYSE
+319 
-334 GPLDAPTE
+334 
-342 APESGFCTAPW
+342 
-353 IPYNGHCFY
+353 

-370 WSDAQKACRKEE
+370 WSDAQKACGKEG

-500 YCYFVGTET
+500 YCYFVGIET

-518 CKSSNSYLADVS
+518 CKICNLTCVNISR
-530 TGVDNNFLVSLVGLR
+530 VDNTFLVSLVGLR

-564 WTNNAYPRYTHW
+564 WTNNAYARYTHW
-576 NTHMPGHV
+576 NTHMPGNV

-673 LVSIHSSADLLRTYN
+673 LVSIHSGADLLRTYN

-744 YWDNIFLWSD
+744 YWDNILLWSD

-765 QIHAGVTPKPAPDPV
+765 QIHAGKKVNL
-780 TPEYN
+780 YN

-831 IFLWKQIS
+831 IFLWKQVGNGICKRF
-839 TGHQNSWI
+839 T
-847 GLSVDLDGTFQWMDG
+847 
-862 SQVVFQR
+862 
-869 WDENQPEF
+869 

-969 TSRQVEVFLLSQMVD
+969 TSRQHHSVD
-984 APTTDLW
+984 PTLFP
-991 IGLIWSQ
+991 Q
-998 WKTYWTDGQPKSYTN
+998 
-1013 LGNNHWYWY
+1013 
-1022 DQMKNCF
+1022 KNCF

-1059 DTSQPDSPEPTISTN
+1059 EPTISTN

-1269 TFQDGYTS
+1269 TFQDGFTS

-1327 WKDIGI
+1327 WKDIEI

-1345 VLLPTPSPPAQ
+1345 GKVIFIYCK

>member
-1 MGILTMRITSTAFVL
+1 MDEDFLCFFTSPTVL
-16 LIQTFVCLASNDSQF
+16 FFNIFFSTDSQF

-60 LVQYKNKCLGVQ
+60 LVQNKNKCLGVQ

-92 KWECKNETVI
+92 KWECMNETVI

-122 NKVVPSSHLTISG
+122 NKVVPNSHLTISG

-161 FPFFYKSIWYS
+161 FPFFYKSNWYS
-172 ECTAIESPGNRKWCA
+172 ECTAVDSPGNRKWCA

-200 PTNSK
+200 PTNCKYKFTK

-245 SNPHEQAYISALL
+245 KIIGFYFISTKTKMLIHNTHHASKYLENPL
-258 GANWGQEYK
+258 
-267 LWVGLSFQDL
+267 
-277 DYVWKWSNGNPYAY
+277 
-291 LNWDSGHPVSNPGYK
+291 
-306 CGIIDG
+306 
-312 TVQFSWQ
+312 SWQ

-342 APESGFCTAPW
+342 APW

-370 WSDAQKACRKEE
+370 WSDAQKACRKEG
-382 GDLVSIRNVEDQ
+382 GDLVTIRNVEDQ

-404 STDELWIGLNDRKRE
+404 STDELWIGLNDRNRE

-500 YCYFVGTET
+500 YCYFLGTET

-518 CKSSNSYLADVS
+518 CKSSNSYLAASNVTCVNIS
-530 TGVDNNFLVSLVGLR
+530 RVDNAFLVSLVGLR

-564 WTNNAYPRYTHW
+564 WTNNAYARYTHW
-576 NTHMPGHV
+576 NTHMPGNV

-599 DVLPCTNKEKYIC
+599 DMLPCTNKEKYIC

-618 AALTPAPPTTATPN
+618 EALTPAPPTTATPN

-637 IKMQSRGICYKI
+637 IKMQSRGICYK
-649 FPEASEKRKTWYE
+649 ASEKRKTWYE

-673 LVSIHSSADLLRTYN
+673 LVSIHSSADLLPRQFSW
-688 NIYNHWPNQYWIGL
+688 HNQYWIGL
-702 SAPDPDTGYVWSDR
+702 SAPDPDTGYVWSDG

-722 DWKDGEP
+722 EWSDGEP
-729 NNKNNAE
+729 NNENNAE
-736 LCVEVERV
+736 SCAEMKPN
-744 YWDNIFLWSD
+744 YWEKTLFWSD
-754 VPCEKYNNWIC
+754 VHCEKYNNWIC
-765 QIHAGVTPKPAPDPV
+765 QIHAGTAWSQLYNSFVAFFFG
-780 TPEYN
+780 PEDYCMYSHN
-785 TTSDG
+785 VK
-790 WLEWNGAQYYIN
+790 L
-802 EKAMAMEDA
+802 DA
-811 RTFCR
+811 RMFCR

-831 IFLWKQIS
+831 IFLWKQVSNVCHCLGIIV
-839 TGHQNSWI
+839 TNLLQIYLNKFI
-847 GLSVDLDGTFQWMDG
+847 FCVTLRWMDG
-862 SQVVFQR
+862 SQLLFQS
-869 WDENQPEF
+869 WQENQPDF

-882 NCAVMTHHNGFW
+882 NCAFMTYHNGFW
-894 HDSNCGLEYMSF
+894 HDSSCGLEYASI
-906 CKRSSSTPTNTTAA
+906 CKRSSSTPANTTAA

-930 PPPWKKFNS
+930 PHPWKKCNS
-939 KCYIIFKNQ
+939 KCYSIIDNQ
-948 NLTWQ
+948 NLTWH

-959 KQKGGQLASI
+959 KQKGGNLVSI
-969 TSRQVEVFLLSQMVD
+969 TSRQVEGLFHFLFTQISISILLPSRLLRSIYDTTTEFLLLCSFGI
-984 APTTDLW
+984 PT
-991 IGLIWSQ
+991 
-998 WKTYWTDGQPKSYTN
+998 N
-1013 LGNNHWYWY
+1013 
-1022 DQMKNCF
+1022 
-1029 VINTKPLVGIGKWIQ
+1029 
-1044 KSCNDTNGFICHRNL
+1044 
-1059 DTSQPDSPEPTISTN
+1059 TSQPDSPEPTISTN

-1102 DALLASLRNEWMQAY
+1102 DALLASLRNEWTQGSQNWITDERVPM
-1117 VELMAL
+1117 VLL
-1123 NLKAPLWFGLHKVQI
+1123 VFLIGNCCLINLFFQI

-1150 IFSRWGTNEPR
+1150 IFSRWGKNEPS

-1172 GKWKTAHCNETLMSV
+1172 GKWKTTHCNETLMSV

-1198 STIFPGV
+1198 STLFPGV
-1205 CPQDPEAT
+1205 CPLDPEAT

-1235 THWRE
+1235 KRWQE
-1240 ASTTCVA
+1240 ASTSCVA

-1284 KQHKEEWLWV
+1284 KQHK
-1294 DRTAMGYTNWAEGQP
+1294 
-1309 FNMSFGSRTGEIS
+1309 GESLFIFMVNNNNNNNS
-1322 TSDGT
+1322 NIFFDHLFLNQIF
-1327 WKDIGI
+1327 K
-1333 WDYRPYICKTPK
+1333 
-1345 VLLPTPSPPAQ
+1345 

-1379 VVAVTAVFIFKKF
+1379 VVAVTAVFFFKKF

>member
-1 MGILTMRITSTAFVL
+1 
-16 LIQTFVCLASNDSQF
+16 
-31 QLINRATG
+31 
-39 FCLVK
+39 
-44 LNNHCNDIRWT
+44 
-55 SGDRL
+55 
-60 LVQYKNKCLGVQ
+60 
-72 GKTVGSEVNLYDCDE
+72 
-87 TSELQ
+87 
-92 KWECKNETVI
+92 
-102 ALKGQELYIDLT
+102 
-114 ADNTAVLS
+114 
-122 NKVVPSSHLTISG
+122 
-135 TSSGACTRTYTEL
+135 
-148 YTIEGN
+148 
-154 AAGRPCM
+154 
-161 FPFFYKSIWYS
+161 
-172 ECTAIESPGNRKWCA
+172 
-187 VETKYDHE
+187 
-195 LWGYC
+195 
-200 PTNSK
+200 
-205 ETWNKDPT
+205 
-213 TGASYQLNTQS
+213 
-224 ALTWDQADASC
+224 
-235 KQQSASLLSI
+235 
-245 SNPHEQAYISALL
+245 
-258 GANWGQEYK
+258 
-267 LWVGLSFQDL
+267 WVGLSFQDL

-291 LNWDSGHPVSNPGYK
+291 LNWDSGK
-306 CGIIDG
+306 F
-312 TVQFSWQ
+312 TFKFQE
-319 SSKCNKKLGYICYSE
+319 L
-334 GPLDAPTE
+334 
-342 APESGFCTAPW
+342 SGFCTAPW

-370 WSDAQKACRKEE
+370 WSDAQKACRKEG
-382 GDLVSIRNVEDQ
+382 GDLVTIRNVEDQ

-518 CKSSNSYLADVS
+518 CKIYNLTCVNISR
-530 TGVDNNFLVSLVGLR
+530 VDNTFLVSLVGLR

-564 WTNNAYPRYTHW
+564 WTNNAYARYTHW
-576 NTHMPGHV
+576 NTHMPGNV

-673 LVSIHSSADLLRTYN
+673 LVSIHSGADLLRTYN

-744 YWDNIFLWSD
+744 YWDNILLWSD

-765 QIHAGVTPKPAPDPV
+765 QIHAGKRT
-780 TPEYN
+780 THMHISYLFSEYN

-831 IFLWKQIS
+831 IFLWK
-839 TGHQNSWI
+839 QNSWI

-969 TSRQVEVFLLSQMVD
+969 TSRQHHSVD
-984 APTTDLW
+984 PTLFP
-991 IGLIWSQ
+991 Q
-998 WKTYWTDGQPKSYTN
+998 
-1013 LGNNHWYWY
+1013 
-1022 DQMKNCF
+1022 KNCF
-1029 VINTKPLVGIGKWIQ
+1029 VINTKPLVGIGKWSQ
-1044 KSCNDTNGFICHRNL
+1044 KSCNDTSGFICHRNL
-1059 DTSQPDSPEPTISTN
+1059 EPTISTN

-1269 TFQDGYTS
+1269 TFQDGFTS

-1284 KQHKEEWLWV
+1284 KTTQ
-1294 DRTAMGYTNWAEGQP
+1294 RTAMGYTNWAEGQP

-1327 WKDIGI
+1327 WKDIEI

-1345 VLLPTPSPPAQ
+1345 GKVIFIYCK

>member
-1 MGILTMRITSTAFVL
+1 
-16 LIQTFVCLASNDSQF
+16 
-31 QLINRATG
+31 
-39 FCLVK
+39 
-44 LNNHCNDIRWT
+44 
-55 SGDRL
+55 
-60 LVQYKNKCLGVQ
+60 
-72 GKTVGSEVNLYDCDE
+72 
-87 TSELQ
+87 
-92 KWECKNETVI
+92 
-102 ALKGQELYIDLT
+102 
-114 ADNTAVLS
+114 
-122 NKVVPSSHLTISG
+122 
-135 TSSGACTRTYTEL
+135 
-148 YTIEGN
+148 
-154 AAGRPCM
+154 
-161 FPFFYKSIWYS
+161 
-172 ECTAIESPGNRKWCA
+172 
-187 VETKYDHE
+187 
-195 LWGYC
+195 
-200 PTNSK
+200 
-205 ETWNKDPT
+205 
-213 TGASYQLNTQS
+213 
-224 ALTWDQADASC
+224 
-235 KQQSASLLSI
+235 
-245 SNPHEQAYISALL
+245 
-258 GANWGQEYK
+258 
-267 LWVGLSFQDL
+267 
-277 DYVWKWSNGNPYAY
+277 
-291 LNWDSGHPVSNPGYK
+291 
-306 CGIIDG
+306 
-312 TVQFSWQ
+312 
-319 SSKCNKKLGYICYSE
+319 
-334 GPLDAPTE
+334 
-342 APESGFCTAPW
+342 
-353 IPYNGHCFY
+353 

-370 WSDAQKACRKEE
+370 WSDAQKACGKEG

-500 YCYFVGTET
+500 YCYFVGIET
-509 KTFHEANDD
+509 KTFHEAVCNLT
-518 CKSSNSYLADVS
+518 CVNISR
-530 TGVDNNFLVSLVGLR
+530 VDNTFLVSLVGLR

-564 WTNNAYPRYTHW
+564 WTNNAYARYTHW
-576 NTHMPGHV
+576 NTHMPGNV

-673 LVSIHSSADLLRTYN
+673 LVSIHSGADLLRTYN
-688 NIYNHWPNQYWIGL
+688 NIYNHC
-702 SAPDPDTGYVWSDR
+702 APDPDTGYVWSDR
-716 SPVNFQ
+716 SPVN
-722 DWKDGEP
+722 WKDGEP

-744 YWDNIFLWSD
+744 YWDNILLWSD

-765 QIHAGVTPKPAPDPV
+765 QIHAGK
-780 TPEYN
+780 YN

-831 IFLWKQIS
+831 IFLWKQVGNGICKRF
-839 TGHQNSWI
+839 TKA
-847 GLSVDLDGTFQWMDG
+847 M
-862 SQVVFQR
+862 
-869 WDENQPEF
+869 
-877 KNFDE
+877 
-882 NCAVMTHHNGFW
+882 GFW

-939 KCYIIFKNQ
+939 KNQ

-969 TSRQVEVFLLSQMVD
+969 TSRQHHSVD
-984 APTTDLW
+984 PTLFP
-991 IGLIWSQ
+991 Q
-998 WKTYWTDGQPKSYTN
+998 
-1013 LGNNHWYWY
+1013 
-1022 DQMKNCF
+1022 KNCF

-1059 DTSQPDSPEPTISTN
+1059 DSPEPTISTN

-1123 NLKAPLWFGLHKVQI
+1123 NLKAPLWFGLHKI

-1269 TFQDGYTS
+1269 TFQDGFTS

-1327 WKDIGI
+1327 WKDIEI

-1345 VLLPTPSPPAQ
+1345 GKVIFIYCK